1 MANDTG
7 KITGAINQAGV
18 NLTEAMRAEA
28 SNINSAISNN
38 ANTIANK
45 VNPSLNA
52 IKDGVVL
59 NEDIAAAE
67 DLIVEE
73 LNGLGSFLKEKVA
86 GIMNIMNQVYQIQA
100 DPEGNADIVEA
111 VNAISEGD
119 EEERKNNAIIDTG
132 DINVSTSTVSDLKGA
147 KSQVGVFGTGF
158 AMLGNMFT
166 VGLADIVKNLQPLQQ
181 IQMSTN
187 NQVTMAEAIARE
199 KAQPKED
206 DSGKAK
212 GNFRSFLQ
220 GLVGPLESVATGIMM
235 LSISFIAL
243 SLVPLNA
250 QAALMFATL
259 CGSLVVVFWSLNK
272 ISKQYQDAGLNQALD
287 DKDKKQ
293 PGNIFGILES
303 FAKMVFLMAV
313 TYTLM
318 SFVSSILLSNWPS
331 LLVGI
336 VLTMGIMVGSI
347 FAMKALAQI
356 ALPEVD
362 PQKGGALPMLVNSV
376 AKLVLLVVTTALV
389 CELLWPIIL
398 PGLGKA
404 LLIFLLVAGM
414 TVGIIALTAKIKEAD
429 PELVNAISKLMMQ
442 ITIMVGAVA
451 ILTIILGLIPEPI
464 LIQGMIRIGLIMAM
478 VNVTLWSVIKAAE
491 HLAEVDEKKIKDL
504 TDLMTV
510 ITVMVTI
517 ISVLV
522 VILGYIPIENLIQ
535 GMIMVTLIAMLPKI
549 MIALFKDIQQDQVM
563 QALKGVALASLIVV
577 ALAGLAWLVTALIQ
591 DPVKTIIACTAVLVM
606 AVAVAAIGFAAMAL
620 ASMANVLLKL
630 VPIGPAQAPVFV
642 AALLG
647 LALVM
652 PLVIVIAATGILV
665 TKMILLSGASPEQVL
680 QAALAT
686 LALAAAFALVAI
698 TAILLASL
706 AIPLFFAIGLALF
719 ALGSIVS
726 FMKGVAVVMQA
737 MSELPPLD
745 VSPIAE
751 TAEQIVKLLA
761 AVVLLVPPMIT
772 LAGFAV
778 VLLVT
783 TFFAKLALLTTF
795 SFIASISLGMFTLN
809 YTLQALNF
817 EAVSE
822 SIGNTMND
830 LVGIIANMSQAS
842 AAIAKYKSMGFFA
855 YLNVMADI
863 SRFRSIIKGV
873 SSIGSNNENMD
884 GLNSL
889 ATSLEK
895 LANTSDG
902 LSQVARALKEVAAAT
917 KELNE
922 VGDINI
928 KHSVSNIA
936 KTTEDVTQIKTPE
949 APKEKKDD
957 GNSKV
962 VEGLLREMVQ
972 ALGELRSSF
981 AGSMD
986 GLNTTMTNIKLNL
999 DGIKAS
1005 TALR

>member
-45 VNPSLNA
+45 VNPNLNA

-73 LNGLGSFLKEKVA
+73 LNGLGDFLKEKVA

-132 DINVSTSTVSDLKGA
+132 DINVNTSTVGDLKGA

-181 IQMSTN
+181 IQMATN
-187 NQVTMAEAIARE
+187 NQVTMAEAIAKE

-235 LSISFIAL
+235 LAVSFVAL

-250 QAALMFATL
+250 QAALTFAAL

-303 FAKMVFLMAV
+303 FAKMVFLMAL

-318 SFVSSILLSNWPS
+318 SFVSSTLLSNWPS

-362 PQKGGALPMLVNSV
+362 PQKGGALPTLVNSV

-398 PGLGKA
+398 PGLDKA
-404 LLIFLLVAGM
+404 LLIFLLVSGM

-442 ITIMVGAVA
+442 ITVMVGTVA
-451 ILTIILGLIPEPI
+451 ILTIILGLLPESI
-464 LIQGMIRIGLIMAM
+464 LIQGMIGMGLIMVM

-491 HLAEVDEKKIKDL
+491 HLAEVDEKKIKEL
-504 TDLMTV
+504 TNLMTT
-510 ITVMVTI
+510 ITVMVAV

-522 VILGYIPIENLIQ
+522 IILGYIPLENLIQ
-535 GMIMVTLIAMLPKI
+535 GMIMVTLIAMLSKI

-606 AVAVAAIGFAAMAL
+606 AVAVAAIGFAAMEL
-620 ASMANVLLKL
+620 AVMANILMVATPL
-630 VPIGPAQAPVFV
+630 GPVFA

-647 LALVM
+647 VALAVPIVVSLAL
-652 PLVIVIAATGILV
+652 AGILI
-665 TKMILLSGASPEQVL
+665 TKMMIGMGTPPEQVL

-686 LALAAAFALVAI
+686 LALAAAFALVAT

-706 AIPLFFAIGLALF
+706 AIPLFFAGGLALF
-719 ALGSIVS
+719 ALSSIVA
-726 FMKGVAVVMQA
+726 FMKGVSVVMQV
-737 MSELPPLD
+737 MSTIPPLD
-745 VSPIAE
+745 VSPITE
-751 TAEQIVKLLA
+751 TADQLVNLVA
-761 AVVLLVPPMIT
+761 ATVLLVPPMVE

-830 LVGIIANMSQAS
+830 LVGIIANMNQAS
-842 AAIAKYKSMGFFA
+842 GTIAKYKSMGFFA
-855 YLNVMADI
+855 YLRVMADI
-863 SRFRSIIKGV
+863 GRFRSIIKGI

-895 LANTSDG
+895 LASTSDG

-936 KTTEDVTQIKTPE
+936 KTTEDVTQIKAPE

-981 AGSMD
+981 AGSME
-986 GLNTTMTNIKLNL
+986 GLNTTMIDIKRNL
-999 DGIKAS
+999 EGIKAS
-1005 TALR
+1005 TELR

>member
-28 SNINSAISNN
+28 SKTNSAISNN

-132 DINVSTSTVSDLKGA
+132 DINVSTSTVGDLKGA

-166 VGLADIVKNLQPLQQ
+166 MGLADIVKNLQPLQQ

-206 DSGKAK
+206 DSDKAK

-235 LSISFIAL
+235 LAISFVAL

-250 QAALMFATL
+250 QAALTFAAL

-293 PGNIFGILES
+293 PGNILGILES

-336 VLTMGIMVGSI
+336 VLTMGIMVSSI

-362 PQKGGALPMLVNSV
+362 PQKGGALPTLINSV
-376 AKLVLLVVTTALV
+376 AKLVLLVVGTALV

-398 PGLGKA
+398 PGLDKA

-442 ITIMVGAVA
+442 ITIMVGVVS

-464 LIQGMIRIGLIMAM
+464 LNQGMFRMGLIMVM
-478 VNVTLWSVIKAAE
+478 VNITLWSVIKAAE
-491 HLAEVDEKKIKDL
+491 HLAEVDEKKIKEL
-504 TDLMTV
+504 TNLMTV
-510 ITVMVTI
+510 ITVMVAV

-522 VILGYIPIENLIQ
+522 IILGYIPLENLIQ
-535 GMIMVTLIAMLPKI
+535 GMIMVTLVAMLPKI
-549 MIALFKDIQQDQVM
+549 MIELFKDIQQDQVM

-606 AVAVAAIGFAAMAL
+606 AVAVAAIGFAAMEL
-620 ASMANVLLKL
+620 AVMANILMSATTF
-630 VPIGPAQAPVFV
+630 GPVFA

-647 LALVM
+647 LALAI
-652 PLVIVIAATGILV
+652 PIVVLLAFTGILI
-665 TKMILLSGASPEQVL
+665 TKMMLGMDTPPEQVL

-686 LALAAAFALVAI
+686 LALTAAFAVI
-698 TAILLASL
+698 SVTAVMLAGL
-706 AIPLFFAIGLALF
+706 AIPLAFAVGLALF
-719 ALGSIVS
+719 ALVSIVT
-726 FMKGVAVVMQA
+726 FIKGVSVVMQV
-737 MSELPPLD
+737 MSVIPPLD
-745 VSPIAE
+745 VSPITEAANQLVNLV
-751 TAEQIVKLLA
+751 TATA
-761 AVVLLVPPMIT
+761 LLVPSMVT

-778 VLLVT
+778 VLLVAT
-783 TFFAKLALLTTF
+783 SFASVALLTTF
-795 SFIASISLGMFTLN
+795 SFIAGISLGMFTLN
-809 YTLQALNF
+809 HTLQVLNF

-830 LVGIIANMSQAS
+830 LVGIIANMNQAS
-842 AAIAKYKSMGFFA
+842 ATIANYKSMGLLA

-863 SRFRSIIKGV
+863 SRFRSIIKGI
-873 SSIGSNNENMD
+873 SSIGSNTENMD

-895 LANTSDG
+895 LASTSDG

-962 VEGLLREMVQ
+962 VESLLREMVQ

-981 AGSMD
+981 AGSME
-986 GLNTTMTNIKLNL
+986 GLNTTMIDIKRNIE
-999 DGIKAS
+999 GIKAS
-1005 TALR
+1005 TELR

>member
-73 LNGLGSFLKEKVA
+73 LNGLGDFLKEKVA

-132 DINVSTSTVSDLKGA
+132 DINVSTSTVGDLKGA

-166 VGLADIVKNLQPLQQ
+166 VGLADIIKNLHPLQQ
-181 IQMSTN
+181 IQMATN
-187 NQVTMAEAIARE
+187 NQVTMAEAIAKER
-199 KAQPKED
+199 AQPKED
-206 DSGKAK
+206 DSDKAK

-235 LSISFIAL
+235 LAISFVAL

-250 QAALMFATL
+250 QAALTFATL

-303 FAKMVFLMAV
+303 FAKMVFLMAL

-336 VLTMGIMVGSI
+336 VLTMGIIVGSI

-362 PQKGGALPMLVNSV
+362 PQKGGALPELVNSI
-376 AKLVLLVVTTALV
+376 AKLVLLVVTTAIV

-398 PGLGKA
+398 PGISKA

-442 ITIMVGAVA
+442 ITIMVGVVS
-451 ILTIILGLIPEPI
+451 ILTIILGLMPEPI
-464 LIQGMIRIGLIMAM
+464 LIQGMIGIGLVMAI
-478 VNVTLWSVIKAAE
+478 VNITLWSVIKAAQK
-491 HLAEVDEKKIKDL
+491 LAEIDENKIKDL
-504 TDLMTV
+504 TNLMSV
-510 ITVMVTI
+510 ITVMVTVTSI
-517 ISVLV
+517 LV
-522 VILGYIPIENLIQ
+522 MILGYIPIENIIQ
-535 GMIMVTLIAMLPKI
+535 GIVSVTLIALLPRV
-549 MIALFKDIQQDQVM
+549 MIQMFKDIPQDEVG
-563 QALKGVALASLIVV
+563 QALVGVLAASLIVV
-577 ALAGLAWLVTALIQ
+577 AVAGLAWLITNMMPDPTSTITAI
-591 DPVKTIIACTAVLVM
+591 TAVLTM
-606 AVAVAAIGFAAMAL
+606 AIAMYAIGQAASAL
-620 ASMANVLLKL
+620 ATMANVLLTP
-630 VPIGPAQAPVFV
+630 VPPFNFPIFAT
-642 AALLG
+642 ALLG

-652 PLVIVIAATGILV
+652 PLVIAIAATGILV

-680 QAALAT
+680 VSAMAT
-686 LALAAAFALVAI
+686 LVLAAAFSMIATTAL
-698 TAILLASL
+698 LLAAV
-706 AIPLFFAIGLALF
+706 AIPLSFAIGLTLF

-772 LAGFAV
+772 LAGFAI

-783 TFFAKLALLTTF
+783 TFLAKMALLTTF
-795 SFIASISLGMFTLN
+795 SFIAGISLGMFTLN
-809 YTLQALNF
+809 YTLQTLNF

-830 LVGIIANMSQAS
+830 LVGIIANMSKAS
-842 AAIAKYKSMGFFA
+842 DTIAKYKSMGFFA
-855 YLNVMADI
+855 YLRVMADI
-863 SRFRSIIKGV
+863 GRFRSIIKGI

-895 LANTSDG
+895 LASTSDG

-936 KTTEDVTQIKTPE
+936 KTTEDVTQIKTSE

-986 GLNTTMTNIKLNL
+986 GLNTTMVNIKLDL
-999 DGIKAS
+999 DSIKAS

>member
-18 NLTEAMRAEA
+18 NLTEAMRTEA

-132 DINVSTSTVSDLKGA
+132 DINVSTSTVGDLKGA

-166 VGLADIVKNLQPLQQ
+166 MGLADIVKNLQPLQQ

-206 DSGKAK
+206 DSDKAK

-235 LSISFIAL
+235 LAISFVAL

-250 QAALMFATL
+250 QAALTFAAL

-336 VLTMGIMVGSI
+336 VLTMGIMVSSI

-362 PQKGGALPMLVNSV
+362 PQKGGALPTLINSV
-376 AKLVLLVVTTALV
+376 AKLVLLVVGTALV

-398 PGLGKA
+398 PGLDKA

-442 ITIMVGAVA
+442 ITIMVGVVA

-464 LIQGMIRIGLIMAM
+464 LIQSMIGMGLIMVM

-491 HLAEVDEKKIKDL
+491 HLAEVDEKKIKEL
-504 TDLMTV
+504 TNLMTV
-510 ITVMVTI
+510 ITVMVAV

-522 VILGYIPIENLIQ
+522 IILGYIPLENLIQ

-606 AVAVAAIGFAAMAL
+606 SVAVAAIGFAAMEL
-620 ASMANVLLKL
+620 AVMANILMSATAF
-630 VPIGPAQAPVFV
+630 GPVFT

-647 LALVM
+647 IALAVPIVVSLAL
-652 PLVIVIAATGILV
+652 TGILI
-665 TKMILLSGASPEQVL
+665 TKMMIGMGTPPEQVL

-686 LALAAAFALVAI
+686 LALAAAFAVI
-698 TAILLASL
+698 SVTAVMLAGL
-706 AIPLFFAIGLALF
+706 AIPLAFAVGLALF
-719 ALGSIVS
+719 ALVSIVT
-726 FMKGVAVVMQA
+726 FIKGVSVVMQV
-737 MSELPPLD
+737 MSVVPPLD
-745 VSPIAE
+745 VSPITEAANQLVNLV
-751 TAEQIVKLLA
+751 TATA
-761 AVVLLVPPMIT
+761 LLVPSMVT

-778 VLLVT
+778 VLLVAT
-783 TFFAKLALLTTF
+783 SFASVALLTTF
-795 SFIASISLGMFTLN
+795 SFIAGISLGMFTLN
-809 YTLQALNF
+809 HTLQVLNF

-830 LVGIIANMSQAS
+830 LVGIIANMNQAS
-842 AAIAKYKSMGFFA
+842 DTIANYKSMGFVA
-855 YLNVMADI
+855 YLRVMADI
-863 SRFRSIIKGV
+863 GRFRSIIKGI
-873 SSIGSNNENMD
+873 SSIGSNTENMD

-902 LSQVARALKEVAAAT
+902 LSQVARALREVAAAT

-936 KTTEDVTQIKTPE
+936 KTTEDVTQIKAPE

-962 VEGLLREMVQ
+962 VESLLREMVQ

-981 AGSMD
+981 AGSME
-986 GLNTTMTNIKLNL
+986 GLNTTMIDIKRNIE
-999 DGIKAS
+999 GIKAS
-1005 TALR
+1005 TELR

>member
-38 ANTIANK
+38 ANTIANR

-132 DINVSTSTVSDLKGA
+132 DINVNTSTVGDLKGA

-187 NQVTMAEAIARE
+187 NQVTMAEAIAKER
-199 KAQPKED
+199 AQPKED
-206 DSGKAK
+206 DSDKAK

-220 GLVGPLESVATGIMM
+220 DLVGPLESVATGIMM
-235 LSISFIAL
+235 LAISFVAL

-250 QAALMFATL
+250 QAALTFAAL

-293 PGNIFGILES
+293 PGNIFGILEN

-318 SFVSSILLSNWPS
+318 SFVSSVFLSNWPS
-331 LLVGI
+331 LLVGL
-336 VLTMGIMVGSI
+336 VLTMGIMVSSI

-362 PQKGGALPMLVNSV
+362 PQKGGALPTLINSI
-376 AKLVLLVVTTALV
+376 AKLVLLVVTTVVV
-389 CELLWPIIL
+389 CELLWPIIF
-398 PGLGKA
+398 PGIGKA

-414 TVGIIALTAKIKEAD
+414 TVSIIALTAKIKEAD

-442 ITIMVGAVA
+442 ITIMVGVVS

-464 LIQGMIRIGLIMAM
+464 LNQGMFRMGLIMVM

-491 HLAEVDEKKIKDL
+491 HLAEVDEKKIKEL
-504 TDLMTV
+504 TNLMTI
-510 ITVMVTI
+510 ITVMVAV

-522 VILGYIPIENLIQ
+522 VILGHIPIENIIQ
-535 GMIMVTLIAMLPKI
+535 GIVSVTLIALLPRV
-549 MIALFKDIQQDQVM
+549 MIQMFKDIPQDEVA
-563 QALKGVALASLIVV
+563 QALVGVLAASLIVV
-577 ALAGLAWLVTALIQ
+577 AVAGLAWLITNMMPDPTSTITAI
-591 DPVKTIIACTAVLVM
+591 TAVLTM
-606 AVAVAAIGFAAMAL
+606 AIAMYAIGQAASAL
-620 ASMANVLLKL
+620 ATMANVLLTL
-630 VPIGPAQAPVFV
+630 VPPFGLPIFAT
-642 AALLG
+642 ALLG

-652 PLVIVIAATGILV
+652 PLVIAIAATGILV
-665 TKMILLSGASPEQVL
+665 TQMILSSGASPEQVL
-680 QAALAT
+680 VSAMAT
-686 LALAAAFALVAI
+686 LVLAAAFSMIATTAL
-698 TAILLASL
+698 LLAAV

-719 ALGSIVS
+719 TLGSIVS
-726 FMKGVAVVMQA
+726 FMKGVAVVIQA

-772 LAGFAV
+772 LAGFAM
-778 VLLVT
+778 VLSVT

-795 SFIASISLGMFTLN
+795 SFIAGISLGMFTLN

-817 EAVSE
+817 ESVSE

-830 LVGIIANMSQAS
+830 LVGIIANMNQTS
-842 AAIAKYKSMGFFA
+842 AAIANYKSMGLLA

-962 VEGLLREMVQ
+962 IESLLREMVQ
-972 ALGELRSSF
+972 ALGELRGSF
-981 AGSMD
+981 AGSME
-986 GLNTTMTNIKLNL
+986 GLNTTMIDIKRNL
-999 DGIKAS
+999 EGIKAS
-1005 TALR
+1005 TELR

>member
-18 NLTEAMRAEA
+18 NLTEAMRTEA

-132 DINVSTSTVSDLKGA
+132 DINVSTSTVGDLKGA

-166 VGLADIVKNLQPLQQ
+166 MGLADIVKNLQPLQQ

-206 DSGKAK
+206 DSDKAK

-235 LSISFIAL
+235 LAISFVAL

-250 QAALMFATL
+250 QAALTFAAL

-336 VLTMGIMVGSI
+336 VLTMGIMVSSI

-362 PQKGGALPMLVNSV
+362 PQKGGALPTLINSV
-376 AKLVLLVVTTALV
+376 AKLVLLVVGTALV

-398 PGLGKA
+398 PGLDKA

-442 ITIMVGAVA
+442 ITIMVGVVS

-464 LIQGMIRIGLIMAM
+464 LNQGMFRMGLIMVM
-478 VNVTLWSVIKAAE
+478 VNITLWSVIKAAE
-491 HLAEVDEKKIKDL
+491 HLAEVDEKKIKEL
-504 TDLMTV
+504 TNLMTV
-510 ITVMVTI
+510 ITVMVAV

-522 VILGYIPIENLIQ
+522 IILGYIPLENLIQ
-535 GMIMVTLIAMLPKI
+535 GMIMVTLVAMLPKI
-549 MIALFKDIQQDQVM
+549 MIELFKDIQQDQVM

-606 AVAVAAIGFAAMAL
+606 AVAVAAIGFAAMEL
-620 ASMANVLLKL
+620 AVMANILMSATTF
-630 VPIGPAQAPVFV
+630 GPVFA

-647 LALVM
+647 LALAI
-652 PLVIVIAATGILV
+652 PIVVLLAFTGILI
-665 TKMILLSGASPEQVL
+665 TKMMLGMDTPPEQVL

-686 LALAAAFALVAI
+686 LALTAAFAVI
-698 TAILLASL
+698 SVTAVMLAGL
-706 AIPLFFAIGLALF
+706 AIPLAFAVGLALF
-719 ALGSIVS
+719 ALVSIVT
-726 FMKGVAVVMQA
+726 FIKGVSVVMQV
-737 MSELPPLD
+737 MSVIPPLD
-745 VSPIAE
+745 VSPITEAANQLVNLV
-751 TAEQIVKLLA
+751 TATA
-761 AVVLLVPPMIT
+761 LLVPPMVT

-778 VLLVT
+778 VLLVAT
-783 TFFAKLALLTTF
+783 SFAKVALLTTF

-830 LVGIIANMSQAS
+830 LVGIIANMNQAS
-842 AAIAKYKSMGFFA
+842 ATIANYKSMGLLA

-863 SRFRSIIKGV
+863 SRFRSIIKGI
-873 SSIGSNNENMD
+873 SSIGSNTENMD

-895 LANTSDG
+895 LASTSDG

-962 VEGLLREMVQ
+962 VESLLREMVQ

-981 AGSMD
+981 AGSME
-986 GLNTTMTNIKLNL
+986 GLNTTMIDIKRNIE
-999 DGIKAS
+999 GIKAS
-1005 TALR
+1005 TELR

>member
-132 DINVSTSTVSDLKGA
+132 DINVSTSTVGDLKGA

-181 IQMSTN
+181 IQMATN
-187 NQVTMAEAIARE
+187 NQVTMAEAIAKE

-235 LSISFIAL
+235 LAVSFVAL

-250 QAALMFATL
+250 QAALTFAAL

-293 PGNIFGILES
+293 PGNILGILES
-303 FAKMVFLMAV
+303 FAKMVFLMAL

-336 VLTMGIMVGSI
+336 VLTMGVMVSSI

-362 PQKGGALPMLVNSV
+362 PQKGGALPTLVNSV
-376 AKLVLLVVTTALV
+376 AKLVLLVVVTALV

-398 PGLGKA
+398 PGIGKS

-414 TVGIIALTAKIKEAD
+414 TVGIIALTAKIKEVD

-442 ITIMVGAVA
+442 ITIMVGTVAV
-451 ILTIILGLIPEPI
+451 LTIILGLLPESI
-464 LIQGMIRIGLIMAM
+464 LIQGMIGMGLIIAM
-478 VNVTLWSVIKAAE
+478 VNLTLWNVIQTSQK
-491 HLAEVDEKKIKDL
+491 LAEIDEKKIKDL
-504 TDLMTV
+504 TNLMIV
-510 ITVMVTI
+510 ITAMVTVTSI
-517 ISVLV
+517 LV
-522 VILGYIPIENLIQ
+522 MILGYIPIENIIQ
-535 GMIMVTLIAMLPKI
+535 GIVSVTLIALLPRV
-549 MIALFKDIQQDQVM
+549 MIQMFKDIPQDEVA
-563 QALKGVALASLIVV
+563 QALTGVLAASLIVV
-577 ALAGLAWLVTALIQ
+577 AVAGLAWLITNMMP
-591 DPVKTIIACTAVLVM
+591 DPTSTIVAITAVLTM
-606 AVAVAAIGFAAMAL
+606 AIAMYAIGQAAGAL
-620 ASMANVLLKL
+620 ATMANVLLTQ
-630 VPIGPAQAPVFV
+630 VPPFGLPIYAT
-642 AALLG
+642 ALLG

-652 PLVIVIAATGILV
+652 PLVITIAATGILV
-665 TKMILLSGASPEQVL
+665 TQMILLSGASPEQVL
-680 QAALAT
+680 VSAMAT
-686 LALAAAFALVAI
+686 LVLAAAFSMIATTAL
-698 TAILLASL
+698 LLAAV
-706 AIPLFFAIGLALF
+706 AIPLSFAIGLALF

-783 TFFAKLALLTTF
+783 TFFARLALLTTF
-795 SFIASISLGMFTLN
+795 SFIAGISLGMFTLN

-962 VEGLLREMVQ
+962 IESLLREMVQ
-972 ALGELRSSF
+972 SLGELRSSF
-981 AGSMD
+981 AGSME
-986 GLNTTMTNIKLNL
+986 GLNTTMANIKLDL
-999 DGIKAS
+999 DSIKAS

>member
-73 LNGLGSFLKEKVA
+73 LNGLGDFLKEKVA

-132 DINVSTSTVSDLKGA
+132 DINVSTSTVGDLKGA

-166 VGLADIVKNLQPLQQ
+166 MGLADIVKNLQPLQQ

-187 NQVTMAEAIARE
+187 NQVTMAEAIAKER
-199 KAQPKED
+199 AQPKED

-235 LSISFIAL
+235 LSISFVAL

-250 QAALMFATL
+250 QAALTFAAL

-293 PGNIFGILES
+293 PGNILGILEN
-303 FAKMVFLMAV
+303 FAKMVFLMAL

-318 SFVSSILLSNWPS
+318 SFVSSMLLSNWPS

-336 VLTMGIMVGSI
+336 VLTMGIMVSSI

-362 PQKGGALPMLVNSV
+362 PQKGGALPTLINSV
-376 AKLVLLVVTTALV
+376 AKLVLLVVGTALV

-398 PGLGKA
+398 PGLDKA

-442 ITIMVGAVA
+442 ITIMVGVVA
-451 ILTIILGLIPEPI
+451 ILTTILGLIPEPI
-464 LIQGMIRIGLIMAM
+464 LTQGMIGMVLIMAM

-491 HLAEVDEKKIKDL
+491 HLAEVDEKKIKEL
-504 TDLMTV
+504 TNLMTV
-510 ITVMVTI
+510 ITVMVAV

-522 VILGYIPIENLIQ
+522 IILGYIPLGNLIQ
-535 GMIMVTLIAMLPKI
+535 GMIMVTLIAMLSKI

-606 AVAVAAIGFAAMAL
+606 AVAVAAIGFAAMEL
-620 ASMANVLLKL
+620 AVMANILMSATTF
-630 VPIGPAQAPVFV
+630 GPVFA

-647 LALVM
+647 IALAVPIVVSLAL
-652 PLVIVIAATGILV
+652 AGILI
-665 TKMILLSGASPEQVL
+665 TKMMIGMGTPPEQVL
-680 QAALAT
+680 QAAMAT
-686 LALAAAFALVAI
+686 LVLAAAFAAI
-698 TAILLASL
+698 ATTAILLATV
-706 AIPLFFAIGLALF
+706 AIPLFFAVGLALF
-719 ALGSIVS
+719 ALSSIVA
-726 FMKGVAVVMQA
+726 FMKGVSVVMQV
-737 MSELPPLD
+737 MSTIPPLD

-751 TAEQIVKLLA
+751 TANQLVNLVA
-761 AVVLLVPPMIT
+761 ATVLLVPPMVE

-830 LVGIIANMSQAS
+830 LVGIIANMNQAS
-842 AAIAKYKSMGFFA
+842 ATIANYKSMGFFA
-855 YLNVMADI
+855 YLRVMADI
-863 SRFRSIIKGV
+863 GRFRSIIKGI
-873 SSIGSNNENMD
+873 SSIGSNTENMD

-902 LSQVARALKEVAAAT
+902 LSQVARALREVAAAT

-936 KTTEDVTQIKTPE
+936 KTTEDVTQIKAPE

-981 AGSMD
+981 AGSME
-986 GLNTTMTNIKLNL
+986 GLNTTMVDIKRDL

>member
-119 EEERKNNAIIDTG
+119 EEERKNNAIIDNG
-132 DINVSTSTVSDLKGA
+132 DINVSTSTVGDLKGA

-166 VGLADIVKNLQPLQQ
+166 VGLADIIKNLQPLQQ

-187 NQVTMAEAIARE
+187 NQVTMAEAIAKER
-199 KAQPKED
+199 AQPKED

-250 QAALMFATL
+250 QAALTFAAL

-293 PGNIFGILES
+293 PGNILGILES
-303 FAKMVFLMAV
+303 FAKMVFLMAL

-336 VLTMGIMVGSI
+336 VLTMGIIVGSI

-362 PQKGGALPMLVNSV
+362 PQKGGALPELINSI
-376 AKLVLLVVTTALV
+376 AKLVLLVVTTAIV

-398 PGLGKA
+398 PGISKA

-442 ITIMVGAVA
+442 ITIMVGVVS
-451 ILTIILGLIPEPI
+451 ILTIILGLMPEPI
-464 LIQGMIRIGLIMAM
+464 LIQGMIGIGLVMAM
-478 VNVTLWSVIKAAE
+478 VNITLWSVIKAAE

-504 TDLMTV
+504 TNLMIV
-510 ITVMVTI
+510 ITAMVTVTSI
-517 ISVLV
+517 LV
-522 VILGYIPIENLIQ
+522 MILGYIPIENIIQ
-535 GMIMVTLIAMLPKI
+535 GIVSVTLIALLPRV
-549 MIALFKDIQQDQVM
+549 MIQMFKDIPQDEVA
-563 QALKGVALASLIVV
+563 QALVGVLAASLIIV
-577 ALAGLAWLVTALIQ
+577 AVAGLAWLITNMMP
-591 DPVKTIIACTAVLVM
+591 DPISTIVAITAVLTM
-606 AVAVAAIGFAAMAL
+606 AIAMYAIGQAATAL
-620 ASMANVLLKL
+620 ATMASVLMTAT
-630 VPIGPAQAPVFV
+630 PFGPVFL

-652 PLVIVIAATGILV
+652 PLVIAITATGILV
-665 TKMILLSGASPEQVL
+665 TQMILLSGASPEQVL
-680 QAALAT
+680 VSAMAT
-686 LALAAAFALVAI
+686 LVLAAAFAAI
-698 TAILLASL
+698 ATTALLLAAV
-706 AIPLFFAIGLALF
+706 AIPLSFAIGLALF

-761 AVVLLVPPMIT
+761 AVVLLVPPMVV
-772 LAGFAV
+772 LAGFAM

-783 TFFAKLALLTTF
+783 TFFARLALLTTF
-795 SFIASISLGMFTLN
+795 SFIAGISLGMFALN
-809 YTLQALNF
+809 YTLQVLNF

-863 SRFRSIIKGV
+863 SRFRNIIKGI

-962 VEGLLREMVQ
+962 IESLLREMVQ
-972 ALGELRSSF
+972 SLGELRSSF

-986 GLNTTMTNIKLNL
+986 GLNTTMANIKLDL
-999 DGIKAS
+999 DSIKAS

>member
-18 NLTEAMRAEA
+18 NLTEAMRTEA

-73 LNGLGSFLKEKVA
+73 LNGLGDFLKEKVA

-119 EEERKNNAIIDTG
+119 EEERKNSAIIDTG
-132 DINVSTSTVSDLKGA
+132 DINVSTSTVGDLKGA

-181 IQMSTN
+181 IQMATN
-187 NQVTMAEAIARE
+187 NQVTMAEAIAKER
-199 KAQPKED
+199 AQPKED

-235 LSISFIAL
+235 LAVSFVAL

-303 FAKMVFLMAV
+303 FAKMVFLMAL

-336 VLTMGIMVGSI
+336 VLTMGIMVSSI

-362 PQKGGALPMLVNSV
+362 PQKGGALPTLINSI
-376 AKLVLLVVTTALV
+376 AKLVLLVVTTAIV

-398 PGLGKA
+398 PGLNKA
-404 LLIFLLVAGM
+404 LSIFLLVAGM

-442 ITIMVGAVA
+442 ITIMVGVVS
-451 ILTIILGLIPEPI
+451 ILTIILGLMPEPI
-464 LIQGMIRIGLIMAM
+464 LIQGMVRIGLVMAM
-478 VNVTLWSVIKAAE
+478 VNITLWSVIKAAE
-491 HLAEVDEKKIKDL
+491 HLAEVDEKKIEDL
-504 TDLMTV
+504 TNLMIV
-510 ITVMVTI
+510 ITVMVAVV
-517 ISVLV
+517 SVLV
-522 VILGYIPIENLIQ
+522 IVLGSMPIENIIQ
-535 GMIMVTLIAMLPKI
+535 GIVSVTLIALLPRV
-549 MIALFKDIQQDQVM
+549 MIQMFKSIPPDEVTQALF
-563 QALKGVALASLIVV
+563 GVLAASLIVV
-577 ALAGLAWLVTALIQ
+577 AVAGLAWLITNMMPDPTSTITAI
-591 DPVKTIIACTAVLVM
+591 TAVLTM
-606 AVAVAAIGFAAMAL
+606 AIAMYAIGQAASAL
-620 ASMANVLLKL
+620 AAMANVLMTAT
-630 VPIGPAQAPVFV
+630 PFGSVFA

-665 TKMILLSGASPEQVL
+665 TKMILASEATPEQVL
-680 QAALAT
+680 VSAMAT
-686 LALAAAFALVAI
+686 LVLAAAFSMIATTAL
-698 TAILLASL
+698 LLAAV
-706 AIPLFFAIGLALF
+706 AIPLYFAIGLALF

-761 AVVLLVPPMIT
+761 AVVLLVPPMVT

-783 TFFAKLALLTTF
+783 TSFASVALLTTF
-795 SFIASISLGMFTLN
+795 SFIAGISLSMFALN
-809 YTLQALNF
+809 YTLQVLNF

-830 LVGIIANMSQAS
+830 LVGILANMNQAS
-842 AAIAKYKSMGFFA
+842 AAIANYKSMGLFA

-895 LANTSDG
+895 LASTSDG

-962 VEGLLREMVQ
+962 IESLLREMVQ
-972 ALGELRSSF
+972 SLGELRSSF

-986 GLNTTMTNIKLNL
+986 GLNTTMVNIKLDL
-999 DGIKAS
+999 DSIKAS

>member
-132 DINVSTSTVSDLKGA
+132 DINVSTSTVGDLKGA

-235 LSISFIAL
+235 LAVSFVAL

-250 QAALMFATL
+250 QAALTFAAL

-293 PGNIFGILES
+293 PGNILGILES
-303 FAKMVFLMAV
+303 FAKMVFLMAL

-336 VLTMGIMVGSI
+336 VLTMGVMVGSI

-362 PQKGGALPMLVNSV
+362 PQKGGALPELINSI
-376 AKLVLLVVTTALV
+376 AKLVLLVVTTAIV

-398 PGLGKA
+398 PGISKA

-442 ITIMVGAVA
+442 ITIMVGVVS

-464 LIQGMIRIGLIMAM
+464 LIQGMIRMGLIMIM

-510 ITVMVTI
+510 ITVMVTVTSI
-517 ISVLV
+517 LV
-522 VILGYIPIENLIQ
+522 MILGYIPIENIIQ
-535 GMIMVTLIAMLPKI
+535 GIVSVTLIALLPRV
-549 MIALFKDIQQDQVM
+549 MIQMFKDIPQDEVA
-563 QALKGVALASLIVV
+563 QALVGVLAASLIVV
-577 ALAGLAWLVTALIQ
+577 AVAGLAWLITNMMP
-591 DPVKTIIACTAVLVM
+591 DPTSTIVAITAVLTM
-606 AVAVAAIGFAAMAL
+606 AIAMYAIGQAASAL
-620 ASMANVLLKL
+620 ATMANVLLTQ
-630 VPIGPAQAPVFV
+630 VPPFGLPIYAT
-642 AALLG
+642 ALLG

-652 PLVIVIAATGILV
+652 PLVIVITATGILV
-665 TKMILLSGASPEQVL
+665 TQMILSSGASPEQVL
-680 QAALAT
+680 VSAMAT
-686 LALAAAFALVAI
+686 LALAAAFSMIATTAL
-698 TAILLASL
+698 LLAAV
-706 AIPLFFAIGLALF
+706 AIPLSLAIGLALF
-719 ALGSIVS
+719 ALSSIVS

-745 VSPIAE
+745 VSPIAK

-783 TFFAKLALLTTF
+783 TFLAKMALLTTF
-795 SFIASISLGMFTLN
+795 SFIAGISLGMFTLN

-817 EAVSE
+817 ESVSE

-830 LVGIIANMSQAS
+830 LVGIIANMSKAS

-863 SRFRSIIKGV
+863 SRFRSIIKGI
-873 SSIGSNNENMD
+873 SSIGSNTENMD

-895 LANTSDG
+895 LASTSDG

-962 VEGLLREMVQ
+962 IESLLREMVQ
-972 ALGELRSSF
+972 SLGELRSSF

-986 GLNTTMTNIKLNL
+986 GLNTTMANIKLDL
-999 DGIKAS
+999 DSIKAS

>member
-100 DPEGNADIVEA
+100 DPEGNAGIVEA

-132 DINVSTSTVSDLKGA
+132 DINVSTSTVGDLKGA

-166 VGLADIVKNLQPLQQ
+166 MGLADIVKNLQPLQQ

-187 NQVTMAEAIARE
+187 NQVTIAEAIAKE

-206 DSGKAK
+206 DSDKAK

-220 GLVGPLESVATGIMM
+220 GLVGPLESVATGLMM

-250 QAALMFATL
+250 QAALAFAAL

-293 PGNIFGILES
+293 PGNILGILES
-303 FAKMVFLMAV
+303 FAKMVFLMAL

-336 VLTMGIMVGSI
+336 VLTMGIIVGSI

-362 PQKGGALPMLVNSV
+362 PQKGGALPELINSI
-376 AKLVLLVVTTALV
+376 AKLVLLVVTTAIV

-398 PGLGKA
+398 PGISKA

-442 ITIMVGAVA
+442 ITIMVGVVS
-451 ILTIILGLIPEPI
+451 ILTIILGLMPEPI
-464 LIQGMIRIGLIMAM
+464 LIQGMVGMVLIMAM
-478 VNVTLWSVIKAAE
+478 VNITLWSVIKAAE

-510 ITVMVTI
+510 ITVMVTV

-522 VILGYIPIENLIQ
+522 VILGYIPIGNLIQ

-591 DPVKTIIACTAVLVM
+591 DPVKIIIACTDVLVM
-606 AVAVAAIGFAAMAL
+606 AVAVAAIGFAAMEL
-620 ASMANVLLKL
+620 AVMSNILMAATTF
-630 VPIGPAQAPVFV
+630 GPVFV

-647 LALVM
+647 LALAI
-652 PLVIVIAATGILV
+652 PIVVLLAFTGILI
-665 TKMILLSGASPEQVL
+665 TKMMLGMKTPPEQVL
-680 QAALAT
+680 QAALVT
-686 LALAAAFALVAI
+686 LALAAAFAMISV
-698 TAILLASL
+698 TAVMLAGL
-706 AIPLFFAIGLALF
+706 AIPLAFAKSLALF
-719 ALGSIVS
+719 ALVSIVA
-726 FMKGVAVVMQA
+726 FIKGVSVVMQV
-737 MSELPPLD
+737 MSEMPPLD
-745 VSPIAE
+745 VSPITEAANQLVNLV
-751 TAEQIVKLLA
+751 TATA
-761 AVVLLVPPMIT
+761 LLVPPMVT

-778 VLLVT
+778 VLLVAT
-783 TFFAKLALLTTF
+783 SFARVALLTTF
-795 SFIASISLGMFTLN
+795 SFIAGISLGMFALN
-809 YTLQALNF
+809 YTLQVFNF

-830 LVGIIANMSQAS
+830 LVGIIANMNQAS
-842 AAIAKYKSMGFFA
+842 AAIAEYKSMGLLA

-936 KTTEDVTQIKTPE
+936 KTTEDVTQIKAPE
-949 APKEKKDD
+949 VPKEKKDD

-981 AGSMD
+981 AGSME
-986 GLNTTMTNIKLNL
+986 GLNTTMVDIKRDL

-1005 TALR
+1005 TELR

>member
-45 VNPSLNA
+45 VNPNLNA

-73 LNGLGSFLKEKVA
+73 LNGLGDFLKEKVA
-86 GIMNIMNQVYQIQA
+86 GIMNIMNQIYQIQA

-132 DINVSTSTVSDLKGA
+132 DINVNTSTVGDLKGA

-181 IQMSTN
+181 IQMATN
-187 NQVTMAEAIARE
+187 NQVTMAEAIAKE

-212 GNFRSFLQ
+212 SNFRSFLQ

-235 LSISFIAL
+235 LAVSFVAL

-250 QAALMFATL
+250 QAALTFAAL

-303 FAKMVFLMAV
+303 FAKMVFLMAL

-318 SFVSSILLSNWPS
+318 SFVSSTLLSNWPS

-347 FAMKALAQI
+347 YAMKALAQI

-362 PQKGGALPMLVNSV
+362 PQKGGALPTLINSV
-376 AKLVLLVVTTALV
+376 AKLVLLVVTTAIV

-398 PGLGKA
+398 PGLDKA
-404 LLIFLLVAGM
+404 LLIFLLVSGM

-442 ITIMVGAVA
+442 ITVMVGTVA
-451 ILTIILGLIPEPI
+451 ILTIILGLLPESI
-464 LIQGMIRIGLIMAM
+464 LIQGMIGMGLIMVM

-491 HLAEVDEKKIKDL
+491 HLAEVDEKKIKEL
-504 TDLMTV
+504 TNLMTT
-510 ITVMVTI
+510 ITVMVAV

-522 VILGYIPIENLIQ
+522 IILGYIPLENLIQ
-535 GMIMVTLIAMLPKI
+535 GMIMVTLIAMLSKI

-606 AVAVAAIGFAAMAL
+606 AVAVAAIGFAAMEL
-620 ASMANVLLKL
+620 AVMANILMVATSF
-630 VPIGPAQAPVFV
+630 GPVFA

-647 LALVM
+647 VALAVPIVVSLAL
-652 PLVIVIAATGILV
+652 AGILI
-665 TKMILLSGASPEQVL
+665 TKMMIGMGTPPEQVL

-686 LALAAAFALVAI
+686 LALAAAFALIAT
-698 TAILLASL
+698 TAILLATV
-706 AIPLFFAIGLALF
+706 AIPLSFAVGLALF

-726 FMKGVAVVMQA
+726 FMKGVSVVMQV
-737 MSELPPLD
+737 MSTIPPLD

-751 TAEQIVKLLA
+751 TADQLVNLVSA
-761 AVVLLVPPMIT
+761 TVLLVPPIVE

-830 LVGIIANMSQAS
+830 LVGIIANMNKAS
-842 AAIAKYKSMGFFA
+842 DTIAKYKSMGFFA
-855 YLNVMADI
+855 YLRVMADI
-863 SRFRSIIKGV
+863 GRFRSIIKGI
-873 SSIGSNNENMD
+873 SSIGSNTENMD

-902 LSQVARALKEVAAAT
+902 LSQVARALREVATAT
-917 KELNE
+917 KELND

-936 KTTEDVTQIKTPE
+936 KTTEDVTQIKAPE

-981 AGSMD
+981 AGSME
-986 GLNTTMTNIKLNL
+986 GLNTTMVDIKRNIE
-999 DGIKAS
+999 GIKAS
-1005 TALR
+1005 TELR

>member
-45 VNPSLNA
+45 VNPNLNA

-73 LNGLGSFLKEKVA
+73 LNGLGDFLKEKVA
-86 GIMNIMNQVYQIQA
+86 GIMNIMNQIYQIQA

-132 DINVSTSTVSDLKGA
+132 DINVNTSTVGDLKGA

-181 IQMSTN
+181 IQMATN
-187 NQVTMAEAIARE
+187 NQVTMAEAIAKE

-235 LSISFIAL
+235 LAISFVAL

-250 QAALMFATL
+250 QAALTFAAL

-303 FAKMVFLMAV
+303 FAKMVFLMAL

-318 SFVSSILLSNWPS
+318 SFVSSTLLSNWPS
-331 LLVGI
+331 LLVGL

-362 PQKGGALPMLVNSV
+362 PQKGGALPTLVNSV
-376 AKLVLLVVTTALV
+376 AKLVLLVVTTAIV

-398 PGLGKA
+398 PGLDKA
-404 LLIFLLVAGM
+404 LLIFLLVSGM

-442 ITIMVGAVA
+442 ITIMVGVVA

-464 LIQGMIRIGLIMAM
+464 LIQGMVGMGLIMVM

-491 HLAEVDEKKIKDL
+491 HLAEVDEKKIKEL
-504 TDLMTV
+504 TNLMTT
-510 ITVMVTI
+510 ITVMVAV

-522 VILGYIPIENLIQ
+522 IILGYIPLENLIQ
-535 GMIMVTLIAMLPKI
+535 GMIMVTLIAMLSKI

-591 DPVKTIIACTAVLVM
+591 DPIKTIIACTAVLVM
-606 AVAVAAIGFAAMAL
+606 AVAVAAIGFAAMEL
-620 ASMANVLLKL
+620 AVMANILMVATSF
-630 VPIGPAQAPVFV
+630 GPVFA

-647 LALVM
+647 VALAVPIVVSLAL
-652 PLVIVIAATGILV
+652 AGILI
-665 TKMILLSGASPEQVL
+665 TKMMIGMGTPPEQVL

-686 LALAAAFALVAI
+686 LALAAAFALVAT

-706 AIPLFFAIGLALF
+706 AIPLFFAVGLALF
-719 ALGSIVS
+719 ALGSIVA
-726 FMKGVAVVMQA
+726 FMKGVSVVMQV
-737 MSELPPLD
+737 MSTIPPLD

-751 TAEQIVKLLA
+751 TVDQLVNLVA
-761 AVVLLVPPMIT
+761 ATVLLVPPMVE

-830 LVGIIANMSQAS
+830 LVGIIANMNQAS
-842 AAIAKYKSMGFFA
+842 GAIAKYKSMGFFA
-855 YLNVMADI
+855 YLRVMADI
-863 SRFRSIIKGV
+863 GRFRSIIKGI

-895 LANTSDG
+895 LASTSDG

-936 KTTEDVTQIKTPE
+936 KTTEDVTQIKAPE

-981 AGSMD
+981 AGSME
-986 GLNTTMTNIKLNL
+986 GLNTTMIDIKRNL
-999 DGIKAS
+999 EGIKAS
-1005 TALR
+1005 TELR

>member
-132 DINVSTSTVSDLKGA
+132 DINVSTSTVGDLKGA

-166 VGLADIVKNLQPLQQ
+166 VGLADIIKNLQPLQQ

-187 NQVTMAEAIARE
+187 SQVTMAEAIAKER
-199 KAQPKED
+199 AQPKED

-235 LSISFIAL
+235 LAVSFVAL

-250 QAALMFATL
+250 QAALTFAAL

-293 PGNIFGILES
+293 PGNILGILES
-303 FAKMVFLMAV
+303 FAKMVFLMAL

-336 VLTMGIMVGSI
+336 VLTMGIIVGSI

-362 PQKGGALPMLVNSV
+362 PQKGGALPELINSI
-376 AKLVLLVVTTALV
+376 AKLVLLVVTTAIV

-398 PGLGKA
+398 PGISKA

-442 ITIMVGAVA
+442 ITIMVGVVS
-451 ILTIILGLIPEPI
+451 ILTIILGLMPEPI
-464 LIQGMIRIGLIMAM
+464 LIQGMIGIGLVMAM
-478 VNVTLWSVIKAAE
+478 VNITLWSVIKAAE

-510 ITVMVTI
+510 ITVMVTVTSI
-517 ISVLV
+517 LV
-522 VILGYIPIENLIQ
+522 MILGYIPIENIIQ
-535 GMIMVTLIAMLPKI
+535 GIVSVTLIALLPRV
-549 MIALFKDIQQDQVM
+549 MIQMFKDIPQDEVA
-563 QALKGVALASLIVV
+563 QALVGVLAASLIIV
-577 ALAGLAWLVTALIQ
+577 AVAGLAWLITNMMP
-591 DPVKTIIACTAVLVM
+591 DPTSTIVAITAVLTM
-606 AVAVAAIGFAAMAL
+606 AIAMYAIGQAATAL
-620 ASMANVLLKL
+620 ATMASVLMTAT
-630 VPIGPAQAPVFV
+630 PFGPVFL

-652 PLVIVIAATGILV
+652 PLVIAIAATGILV
-665 TKMILLSGASPEQVL
+665 TQMILLSGASPEQVL
-680 QAALAT
+680 VSAMAT
-686 LALAAAFALVAI
+686 LVLAAAFAAI
-698 TAILLASL
+698 ATTALLLAAV
-706 AIPLFFAIGLALF
+706 AIPLSFAIGLALF

-761 AVVLLVPPMIT
+761 AVVLLVPPMVV
-772 LAGFAV
+772 LAGFAM

-783 TFFAKLALLTTF
+783 TFFASLALLTTF
-795 SFIASISLGMFTLN
+795 SFIAGISLGMFALN

-830 LVGIIANMSQAS
+830 LVGIITNMSQAS

-855 YLNVMADI
+855 YLRVMADI
-863 SRFRSIIKGV
+863 SRFRSIIKGI
-873 SSIGSNNENMD
+873 SSIGSNTENMD

-962 VEGLLREMVQ
+962 IESLLREMVQ
-972 ALGELRSSF
+972 SLGELRSSF

-986 GLNTTMTNIKLNL
+986 GLNTTMTDIKLNL
-999 DGIKAS
+999 DGIRAS

>member
-18 NLTEAMRAEA
+18 NLTEAIRAEA

-38 ANTIANK
+38 ANTIANR

-132 DINVSTSTVSDLKGA
+132 DINVNTSTVGDLKGA

-166 VGLADIVKNLQPLQQ
+166 MGLADIVKNLQPLQQ

-187 NQVTMAEAIARE
+187 NQVTMAEAIAKER
-199 KAQPKED
+199 AQPKED
-206 DSGKAK
+206 DSDKAK

-220 GLVGPLESVATGIMM
+220 DLVGPLESVATGIMM
-235 LSISFIAL
+235 LAISFVAL

-250 QAALMFATL
+250 QAALTFAAL

-293 PGNIFGILES
+293 PGNIFGILEN

-318 SFVSSILLSNWPS
+318 SFVSSVFLSNWPS
-331 LLVGI
+331 LLVGL

-362 PQKGGALPMLVNSV
+362 PQKGGALPTLINSI
-376 AKLVLLVVTTALV
+376 AKLVLLVVTTAVV
-389 CELLWPIIL
+389 CELLWPIIF
-398 PGLGKA
+398 PGIGKA

-414 TVGIIALTAKIKEAD
+414 TVSIIALTAKIKEAD
-429 PELVNAISKLMMQ
+429 PELVNAISKLMTQ
-442 ITIMVGAVA
+442 ITIMVGVVS

-464 LIQGMIRIGLIMAM
+464 LTQGMIGMVLVMAM
-478 VNVTLWSVIKAAE
+478 VNITLWSVIKAAE

-504 TDLMTV
+504 TNLMTV
-510 ITVMVTI
+510 ITVMVTV

-522 VILGYIPIENLIQ
+522 VILGYIPIGNLIQ

-606 AVAVAAIGFAAMAL
+606 AVAVAAIGFAAMEL
-620 ASMANVLLKL
+620 AVMANILMSATTF
-630 VPIGPAQAPVFV
+630 GPVFA

-647 LALVM
+647 IVLAV
-652 PLVIVIAATGILV
+652 PIVVSLAGAGILI
-665 TKMILLSGASPEQVL
+665 TKWMIGKGTPPEQVL

-686 LALAAAFALVAI
+686 LALAAAFAVI
-698 TAILLASL
+698 SVTAVMLAGL
-706 AIPLFFAIGLALF
+706 AIPLAFAVGLALF
-719 ALGSIVS
+719 ALVSIVT
-726 FMKGVAVVMQA
+726 FIKGVSVVMQVMSA
-737 MSELPPLD
+737 MPPLD
-745 VSPIAE
+745 VSPITEAANQLVNLV
-751 TAEQIVKLLA
+751 TATA
-761 AVVLLVPPMIT
+761 LLVPPMVT

-778 VLLVT
+778 VLLVAT
-783 TFFAKLALLTTF
+783 SFARLAMLTTF
-795 SFIASISLGMFTLN
+795 SFIAGISLGMFALN
-809 YTLQALNF
+809 YTLQVLNF

-822 SIGNTMND
+822 GIGNTMND

-842 AAIAKYKSMGFFA
+842 ATIANYKSMGLLA

-895 LANTSDG
+895 LASTSDG

-962 VEGLLREMVQ
+962 IESLLREMVQ
-972 ALGELRSSF
+972 SLGELRSSF

-999 DGIKAS
+999 DSIRAS

>member
-45 VNPSLNA
+45 VNPNLNA

-73 LNGLGSFLKEKVA
+73 LNGLGDFLKEKVA
-86 GIMNIMNQVYQIQA
+86 GIMNIMNQIYQIQA

-111 VNAISEGD
+111 VNDISEGD

-132 DINVSTSTVSDLKGA
+132 DINVNTSTVGDLKGA

-181 IQMSTN
+181 IQMATN
-187 NQVTMAEAIARE
+187 NQVTMAEAIAKE

-235 LSISFIAL
+235 LAISFVAL

-250 QAALMFATL
+250 QAALTFAAL

-303 FAKMVFLMAV
+303 FAKMVFLMAL

-318 SFVSSILLSNWPS
+318 SFVSSTLLSNWPS
-331 LLVGI
+331 LLVGL

-362 PQKGGALPMLVNSV
+362 PQKGGALPTLVNSV
-376 AKLVLLVVTTALV
+376 AKLVLLVVTTAIV

-398 PGLGKA
+398 PGLDKA
-404 LLIFLLVAGM
+404 LLIFLLVSGM

-442 ITIMVGAVA
+442 ITIMVGVVA

-464 LIQGMIRIGLIMAM
+464 LIQGMVGMGLIMVM

-491 HLAEVDEKKIKDL
+491 HLAEVDEKKIKEL
-504 TDLMTV
+504 TNLMTT
-510 ITVMVTI
+510 ITVMVAV

-522 VILGYIPIENLIQ
+522 IILGYIPLENLIQ
-535 GMIMVTLIAMLPKI
+535 GMIMVTLIAMLSKI

-563 QALKGVALASLIVV
+563 QALEGVALASLIVV

-606 AVAVAAIGFAAMAL
+606 AVAVAAIGFAAMEL
-620 ASMANVLLKL
+620 AVMANILMVAT
-630 VPIGPAQAPVFV
+630 PSGPVFA

-647 LALVM
+647 IALAV
-652 PLVIVIAATGILV
+652 PIVVSLAYVAGILI
-665 TKMILLSGASPEQVL
+665 TKMMRRLETSPEQVL

-686 LALAAAFALVAI
+686 LALAAAFALVAT
-698 TAILLASL
+698 TAMLLASL
-706 AIPLFFAIGLALF
+706 AIPLFFAVGLALF
-719 ALGSIVS
+719 ALGSIVK
-726 FMKGVAVVMQA
+726 FIKGVSVVMQV
-737 MSELPPLD
+737 MSVIPPLD
-745 VSPIAE
+745 VSPITEAANQLVNLV
-751 TAEQIVKLLA
+751 TATA
-761 AVVLLVPPMIT
+761 LLVPPMVE

-863 SRFRSIIKGV
+863 SRFRSIIKGI

-902 LSQVARALKEVAAAT
+902 LSQVARALREVAAAT
-917 KELNE
+917 KELND

-936 KTTEDVTQIKTPE
+936 KTTEDVTQIKAPE

-981 AGSMD
+981 AGSME
-986 GLNTTMTNIKLNL
+986 GLNTTMIDIKRNL
-999 DGIKAS
+999 EGIKAS
-1005 TALR
+1005 TELR

>member
-18 NLTEAMRAEA
+18 NLTEAIRAEA
-28 SNINSAISNN
+28 SKTNSAISNN
-38 ANTIANK
+38 ANTIANR

-73 LNGLGSFLKEKVA
+73 LNGLGDFLKEKVA

-132 DINVSTSTVSDLKGA
+132 DINVNTSTVGDLKGA

-166 VGLADIVKNLQPLQQ
+166 MGLADIVKNLQPLQQ

-187 NQVTMAEAIARE
+187 NQVTMAEAIAKER
-199 KAQPKED
+199 AQPKED
-206 DSGKAK
+206 DSDKAK

-220 GLVGPLESVATGIMM
+220 DLVGPLESVATGIMM
-235 LSISFIAL
+235 LAISFVAL

-250 QAALMFATL
+250 QAALTFAAL

-318 SFVSSILLSNWPS
+318 SFVSSVLLSNWPS
-331 LLVGI
+331 LLVGL

-362 PQKGGALPMLVNSV
+362 PQKGGALPTLINSV
-376 AKLVLLVVTTALV
+376 AKLVLLVVGTALV

-398 PGLGKA
+398 PGLDKA

-442 ITIMVGAVA
+442 ITIMVGTVA
-451 ILTIILGLIPEPI
+451 ILTIILSLIPEPI
-464 LIQGMIRIGLIMAM
+464 LIQSMIGMGLIMVM

-491 HLAEVDEKKIKDL
+491 HLAEVDEKKIKEL
-504 TDLMTV
+504 TNLMTI
-510 ITVMVTI
+510 ITVMVAV

-522 VILGYIPIENLIQ
+522 VILGYIPIGNLIQ

-563 QALKGVALASLIVV
+563 QALKGVALVSLIVV

-606 AVAVAAIGFAAMAL
+606 AVAVATIGFAAMEL
-620 ASMANVLLKL
+620 AVMANILMSATTF
-630 VPIGPAQAPVFV
+630 GPVFA

-647 LALVM
+647 IALAV
-652 PLVIVIAATGILV
+652 PIVVLLAFAGILI
-665 TKMILLSGASPEQVL
+665 TKMMLGMRTPPEQVL

-686 LALAAAFALVAI
+686 LALATAFAVI
-698 TAILLASL
+698 SVTAVMLAGL
-706 AIPLFFAIGLALF
+706 AIPLTFAVGLALF
-719 ALGSIVS
+719 ALVSIVT
-726 FMKGVAVVMQA
+726 FIKGVSVVMQV
-737 MSELPPLD
+737 MSVMHPLD
-745 VSPIAE
+745 VSPITEAANQLVNLV
-751 TAEQIVKLLA
+751 TATA
-761 AVVLLVPPMIT
+761 LLVPPMVA

-778 VLLVT
+778 VLLVAT
-783 TFFAKLALLTTF
+783 SFANVALLTTF
-795 SFIASISLGMFTLN
+795 SFIAGISLGMFALN
-809 YTLQALNF
+809 YTLQVLNF

-830 LVGIIANMSQAS
+830 LVGIIANMNQAS
-842 AAIAKYKSMGFFA
+842 ATIANYKSMGLLA

-962 VEGLLREMVQ
+962 IESLLREMVQ
-972 ALGELRSSF
+972 ALGELRGSF
-981 AGSMD
+981 AGSME
-986 GLNTTMTNIKLNL
+986 GLNTTMIDIKRNL
-999 DGIKAS
+999 EGIKAS
-1005 TALR
+1005 TELR

>member
-73 LNGLGSFLKEKVA
+73 LNGLGDFLKEKVA

-132 DINVSTSTVSDLKGA
+132 DINVSTSTVGDLKGA

-166 VGLADIVKNLQPLQQ
+166 VGLADIIKNLHPLQQ
-181 IQMSTN
+181 IQMATN
-187 NQVTMAEAIARE
+187 NQVTMAEAIAKER
-199 KAQPKED
+199 AQPKED
-206 DSGKAK
+206 DSDKAK

-235 LSISFIAL
+235 LAISFVAL

-250 QAALMFATL
+250 QAALTFATL

-303 FAKMVFLMAV
+303 FAKMVFLMAL

-336 VLTMGIMVGSI
+336 VLTMGIIVGSI

-362 PQKGGALPMLVNSV
+362 PQKGGALPELVNSI
-376 AKLVLLVVTTALV
+376 AKLVLLVVTTAIV

-398 PGLGKA
+398 PGISKA

-442 ITIMVGAVA
+442 ITIMVGVVS
-451 ILTIILGLIPEPI
+451 ILTIILGLMPEPI
-464 LIQGMIRIGLIMAM
+464 LIQGMIGIGLVMVM
-478 VNVTLWSVIKAAE
+478 VNITLWSVIKAAQK
-491 HLAEVDEKKIKDL
+491 LAEIDENKIKDL
-504 TDLMTV
+504 TNLMSV
-510 ITVMVTI
+510 ITVMVAVTSI
-517 ISVLV
+517 LV
-522 VILGYIPIENLIQ
+522 MILGYIPIENIIQ
-535 GMIMVTLIAMLPKI
+535 GIVSVTLIALLPRV
-549 MIALFKDIQQDQVM
+549 MIQMFKDIPQDEVG
-563 QALKGVALASLIVV
+563 QALVGVLAASLIVV
-577 ALAGLAWLVTALIQ
+577 AVAGLAWLITNMMPDPTSTITAI
-591 DPVKTIIACTAVLVM
+591 TAVLTM
-606 AVAVAAIGFAAMAL
+606 AIAMYAIGQAASAL
-620 ASMANVLLKL
+620 ATMANVLLTT
-630 VPIGPAQAPVFV
+630 VPPFNFPIFAT
-642 AALLG
+642 ALLG

-652 PLVIVIAATGILV
+652 PLVIAIAATGILV

-680 QAALAT
+680 VSAMAT
-686 LALAAAFALVAI
+686 LVLAAAFSMIATTAL
-698 TAILLASL
+698 LLAAV
-706 AIPLFFAIGLALF
+706 AIPLSFAIGLALF

-772 LAGFAV
+772 LAGFAI

-783 TFFAKLALLTTF
+783 TFLAKMALLTTF
-795 SFIASISLGMFTLN
+795 SFIAGISLGMFTLN
-809 YTLQALNF
+809 YTLQTLNF

-830 LVGIIANMSQAS
+830 LVGIIANMSKAS
-842 AAIAKYKSMGFFA
+842 DTIAKYKSMGFFA
-855 YLNVMADI
+855 YLRVMADI
-863 SRFRSIIKGV
+863 GRFRSIIKGI

-895 LANTSDG
+895 LASTSDG

-986 GLNTTMTNIKLNL
+986 GLNTTMVNIKLDL
-999 DGIKAS
+999 DSIKAS

>member
-111 VNAISEGD
+111 INVISEGD
-119 EEERKNNAIIDTG
+119 EEERKNSAIIDTG
-132 DINVSTSTVSDLKGA
+132 DINVSTSTVGDLKGA

-181 IQMSTN
+181 IQMATN
-187 NQVTMAEAIARE
+187 NQVTMSEAIAKE

-235 LSISFIAL
+235 LAVSFVAL

-250 QAALMFATL
+250 QAALTFAAL

-303 FAKMVFLMAV
+303 FAKMVFLMAL

-318 SFVSSILLSNWPS
+318 SFVSSMLLSNWPS
-331 LLVGI
+331 LLVGL
-336 VLTMGIMVGSI
+336 VLTIGIMVGSI

-404 LLIFLLVAGM
+404 LLIFLLVSGM

-442 ITIMVGAVA
+442 ITIMVGTVA
-451 ILTIILGLIPEPI
+451 ILTIILGLLPESI
-464 LIQGMIRIGLIMAM
+464 LIQGMVGMGLIIAM
-478 VNVTLWSVIKAAE
+478 VNLTLWNVIQTSQK
-491 HLAEVDEKKIKDL
+491 LAEIDEKKIKDL
-504 TDLMTV
+504 TNLMIV
-510 ITVMVTI
+510 ITAMVTVTSI
-517 ISVLV
+517 LV
-522 VILGYIPIENLIQ
+522 MILGYIPIENIIQ
-535 GMIMVTLIAMLPKI
+535 GIVSVTLIALLPRV
-549 MIALFKDIQQDQVM
+549 MIQMFKDIPQDEVA
-563 QALKGVALASLIVV
+563 QALVGVLAASLIVV
-577 ALAGLAWLVTALIQ
+577 AVAGLAWLITNMMPDPTSTITAI
-591 DPVKTIIACTAVLVM
+591 TAVLTM
-606 AVAVAAIGFAAMAL
+606 AIAMYAIG
-620 ASMANVLLKL
+620 
-630 VPIGPAQAPVFV
+630 
-642 AALLG
+642 
-647 LALVM
+647 
-652 PLVIVIAATGILV
+652 
-665 TKMILLSGASPEQVL
+665 
-680 QAALAT
+680 QAASEEI
-686 LALAAAFALVAI
+686 VAH
-698 TAILLASL
+698 
-706 AIPLFFAIGLALF
+706 
-719 ALGSIVS
+719 
-726 FMKGVAVVMQA
+726 
-737 MSELPPLD
+737 
-745 VSPIAE
+745 
-751 TAEQIVKLLA
+751 
-761 AVVLLVPPMIT
+761 
-772 LAGFAV
+772 LAG
-778 VLLVT
+778 
-783 TFFAKLALLTTF
+783 
-795 SFIASISLGMFTLN
+795 G
-809 YTLQALNF
+809 
-817 EAVSE
+817 
-822 SIGNTMND
+822 
-830 LVGIIANMSQAS
+830 
-842 AAIAKYKSMGFFA
+842 
-855 YLNVMADI
+855 
-863 SRFRSIIKGV
+863 
-873 SSIGSNNENMD
+873 
-884 GLNSL
+884 
-889 ATSLEK
+889 
-895 LANTSDG
+895 
-902 LSQVARALKEVAAAT
+902 
-917 KELNE
+917 
-922 VGDINI
+922 
-928 KHSVSNIA
+928 
-936 KTTEDVTQIKTPE
+936 
-949 APKEKKDD
+949 
-957 GNSKV
+957 
-962 VEGLLREMVQ
+962 
-972 ALGELRSSF
+972 
-981 AGSMD
+981 
-986 GLNTTMTNIKLNL
+986 
-999 DGIKAS
+999 
-1005 TALR
+1005 

>member
-132 DINVSTSTVSDLKGA
+132 DINVNTSTVGDLKGA

-181 IQMSTN
+181 IQMATN
-187 NQVTMAEAIARE
+187 NQVTMAEAIAKE

-235 LSISFIAL
+235 LAISFVAL

-250 QAALMFATL
+250 QAALTFAAL

-303 FAKMVFLMAV
+303 FAKMVFLMAL

-318 SFVSSILLSNWPS
+318 SFVSSTLLSNWPS
-331 LLVGI
+331 LLVGL

-362 PQKGGALPMLVNSV
+362 PQKGGALPTLVNSV
-376 AKLVLLVVTTALV
+376 AKLVLLVVTTAIV

-398 PGLGKA
+398 PGLDKA
-404 LLIFLLVAGM
+404 LLIFLLVSGM

-442 ITIMVGAVA
+442 ITIMVGVVA

-464 LIQGMIRIGLIMAM
+464 LIQGMVGMGLIMVM

-491 HLAEVDEKKIKDL
+491 HLAEVDEKKIKEL
-504 TDLMTV
+504 TNLMTT
-510 ITVMVTI
+510 ITVMVAV
-517 ISVLV
+517 ISALV
-522 VILGYIPIENLIQ
+522 IILGYIPLENLIQ
-535 GMIMVTLIAMLPKI
+535 GMIMVTLIAMLSKI

-606 AVAVAAIGFAAMAL
+606 AVAVAAIGFAAIEL
-620 ASMANVLLKL
+620 AVMANILMAATTF
-630 VPIGPAQAPVFV
+630 GPVFV

-647 LALVM
+647 LVLAVPIVVAL
-652 PLVIVIAATGILV
+652 AYTGILI
-665 TKMILLSGASPEQVL
+665 TKKMIGKGTPPEQVL

-686 LALAAAFALVAI
+686 LALAAALALIAT
-698 TAILLASL
+698 TAMLLASL
-706 AIPLFFAIGLALF
+706 AIPLFFAVGLALF
-719 ALGSIVS
+719 ALGSIVA
-726 FMKGVAVVMQA
+726 FMKDVSVVMQV
-737 MSELPPLD
+737 MSTMPPLD

-751 TAEQIVKLLA
+751 TADQLVNLVA
-761 AVVLLVPPMIT
+761 ATVLLVPPMVE

-809 YTLQALNF
+809 YTLRALNF

-830 LVGIIANMSQAS
+830 LVGIIANMNQAS
-842 AAIAKYKSMGFFA
+842 TVIAKYKSMGFFA

-863 SRFRSIIKGV
+863 SRFRNIIKGI

-895 LANTSDG
+895 LASTSDG

-936 KTTEDVTQIKTPE
+936 KTTEDVTQIKAPE

-981 AGSMD
+981 AGSME
-986 GLNTTMTNIKLNL
+986 GLNTTMIDIKRNIE
-999 DGIKAS
+999 GIKAS
-1005 TALR
+1005 TELR

>member
-18 NLTEAMRAEA
+18 NLTEAIRAEA

-38 ANTIANK
+38 ANTIANR

-132 DINVSTSTVSDLKGA
+132 DINVNTSTVGDLKGA

-166 VGLADIVKNLQPLQQ
+166 MGLADIVKNLQPLQQ

-187 NQVTMAEAIARE
+187 NQVTMAEAIAKER
-199 KAQPKED
+199 AQPKED
-206 DSGKAK
+206 DSDKAK

-220 GLVGPLESVATGIMM
+220 DLVGPLESVATGIMM
-235 LSISFIAL
+235 LAISFVAL

-250 QAALMFATL
+250 QAALTFAAL

-293 PGNIFGILES
+293 PGNIFGILEN

-318 SFVSSILLSNWPS
+318 SFVSSVLLSNWPS
-331 LLVGI
+331 LLVGL

-362 PQKGGALPMLVNSV
+362 PQKGGALPTLINSI
-376 AKLVLLVVTTALV
+376 AKLVLLVVTTAVV

-398 PGLGKA
+398 PGIGKA

-414 TVGIIALTAKIKEAD
+414 TVSIIALTAKIKEAD

-442 ITIMVGAVA
+442 ITIMVGVVS
-451 ILTIILGLIPEPI
+451 ILTIILGLMPEPI
-464 LIQGMIRIGLIMAM
+464 LIQGMVGMVLIMAM
-478 VNVTLWSVIKAAE
+478 VNITLWSVIKAAE
-491 HLAEVDEKKIKDL
+491 HLAEVDEKKIKEL
-504 TDLMTV
+504 TNLMTI
-510 ITVMVTI
+510 ITVMVTV

-522 VILGYIPIENLIQ
+522 VILGYIPIENIIQ
-535 GMIMVTLIAMLPKI
+535 GIVSVTLIALLPRV
-549 MIALFKDIQQDQVM
+549 MIQMFKDIPQDEVA
-563 QALKGVALASLIVV
+563 QALVGVLAASLIVV
-577 ALAGLAWLVTALIQ
+577 AVAGLAWLITNMMPDPTSTITAI
-591 DPVKTIIACTAVLVM
+591 TAVLTM
-606 AVAVAAIGFAAMAL
+606 AIAMYAIGQAASAL
-620 ASMANVLLKL
+620 ATMANVLLTL
-630 VPIGPAQAPVFV
+630 VPPFGLPIFET
-642 AALLG
+642 ALLG

-652 PLVIVIAATGILV
+652 PLVIAIAATGILV
-665 TKMILLSGASPEQVL
+665 TQMILSSGASPEQVL
-680 QAALAT
+680 VSAMAT
-686 LALAAAFALVAI
+686 LVLAAAFSMIATTAL
-698 TAILLASL
+698 LLAAV

-761 AVVLLVPPMIT
+761 AVVLLVPPTVT

-778 VLLVT
+778 VLLVAT
-783 TFFAKLALLTTF
+783 SFAKLALLTTF
-795 SFIASISLGMFTLN
+795 SFIAGISLGMFTLN
-809 YTLQALNF
+809 YALQALNF

-830 LVGIIANMSQAS
+830 LVGIIANMNQAS
-842 AAIAKYKSMGFFA
+842 AAIANYKSMGLLA

-962 VEGLLREMVQ
+962 IESLLREMVQ
-972 ALGELRSSF
+972 ALGELRGSF
-981 AGSMD
+981 AGSME
-986 GLNTTMTNIKLNL
+986 GLNTTMIDIKRNL
-999 DGIKAS
+999 EGIKAS
-1005 TALR
+1005 TELR

>member
-28 SNINSAISNN
+28 SKTNSAISNN

-45 VNPSLNA
+45 VNPSLTA
-52 IKDGVVL
+52 IKDGVAL

-73 LNGLGSFLKEKVA
+73 LNGLGDFLKDKVA
-86 GIMNIMNQVYQIQA
+86 GIMNLMNQVYQIQA
-100 DPEGNADIVEA
+100 DPNGNADIVEA

-119 EEERKNNAIIDTG
+119 EEERKNSSIIDTG
-132 DINVSTSTVSDLKGA
+132 DINVSTSSVGDLKGA
-147 KSQVGVFGTGF
+147 KSQVGVLGSGF
-158 AMLGNMFT
+158 AVLGNVLT
-166 VGLADIVKNLQPLQQ
+166 LGLADIIKNLQPLQQ
-181 IQMSTN
+181 IQVATT
-187 NQVTMAEAIARE
+187 NQVTMSEAIAKE

-206 DSGKAK
+206 DAGKAK

-235 LSISFIAL
+235 LAVSFVAL

-250 QAALMFATL
+250 QAALTFAGL
-259 CGSLVVVFWSLNK
+259 CGSLVVVFWALNK

-303 FAKMVFLMAV
+303 FAKMVFLMAL

-318 SFVSSILLSNWPS
+318 AFVSSMLLSNWPS
-331 LLVGI
+331 LLVGL

-362 PQKGGALPMLVNSV
+362 PQKGGALPMLINSV
-376 AKLVLLVVTTALV
+376 AKLVLLVVVTALV

-398 PGLGKA
+398 PGLGKS

-442 ITIMVGAVA
+442 ITIMVGVVA
-451 ILTIILGLIPEPI
+451 ILTIILGLIPQEV
-464 LIQGMIRIGLIMAM
+464 LIQGMIGMGLIMVM
-478 VNVTLWSVIKAAE
+478 INLTLWNVIQSAQK
-491 HLAEVDEKKIKDL
+491 LAEIDEKKIKDL
-504 TDLMTV
+504 TNLMIV
-510 ITVMVTI
+510 ITVMVAVTSI
-517 ISVLV
+517 LV
-522 VILGYIPIENLIQ
+522 IILGYMPLENIIQ
-535 GMIMVTLIAMLPKI
+535 GIIAVALIALLPRV
-549 MIALFKDIQQDQVM
+549 MIQLFKDIPQDEVA
-563 QALKGVALASLIVV
+563 QALVGVLAASLIVV
-577 ALAGLAWLVTALIQ
+577 AVAGLAWLITKMMP
-591 DPVKTIIACTAVLVM
+591 DPISTIIAITAVLIM
-606 AVAVAAIGFAAMAL
+606 AIALYAIGMAATAL
-620 ASMANVLLKL
+620 ATMTNVLMTAT
-630 VPIGPAQAPVFV
+630 PFGPVFL

-647 LALVM
+647 LALTV
-652 PLVIVIAATGILV
+652 PLVIAITLTGIIV
-665 TKMILLSGASPEQVL
+665 TKMILASGASPEQVL
-680 QAALAT
+680 VSAMAT
-686 LALAAAFALVAI
+686 LVLAGAFAVIAVTALLLAAV
-698 TAILLASL
+698 

-719 ALGSIVS
+719 ALASIVS

-745 VSPIAE
+745 VSPLVE
-751 TAEQIVKLLA
+751 TAGQIVKLA
-761 AVVLLVPPMIT
+761 AATVLLVPPMVV
-772 LAGFAV
+772 LAGFAL

-783 TFFAKLALLTTF
+783 TFFAKWAMFTTF
-795 SFIASISLGMFTLN
+795 SFIKDISLGMFVLN

-817 EAVSE
+817 EAVSA
-822 SIGNTMND
+822 SIGNTMNE
-830 LVGIIANMSQAS
+830 LVGIIANMNQAS

-855 YLNVMADI
+855 YLRVMADI
-863 SRFRSIIKGV
+863 GRFRSIVKGI
-873 SSIGSNNENMD
+873 SSIGSNTESMD

-936 KTTEDVTQIKTPE
+936 KTTEDVTQIKSPE

-986 GLNTTMTNIKLNL
+986 GLNTTMTDIKLNL

>member
-132 DINVSTSTVSDLKGA
+132 DINVNTSSVGDLKGA

-181 IQMSTN
+181 IQMATN
-187 NQVTMAEAIARE
+187 NQVTMAEAIAKER
-199 KAQPKED
+199 AQPKED

-220 GLVGPLESVATGIMM
+220 DLVGPLESVATGIMM
-235 LSISFIAL
+235 LAISFVAL

-250 QAALMFATL
+250 QAALTFAAL

-318 SFVSSILLSNWPS
+318 SFVSSVLLSNWPS

-336 VLTMGIMVGSI
+336 VLTMGIMVSSI
-347 FAMKALAQI
+347 FTMKALAQI

-362 PQKGGALPMLVNSV
+362 PQKGGALPTLVNSV
-376 AKLVLLVVTTALV
+376 AKLVLLVVTTAIV

-398 PGLGKA
+398 PGLDKA

-451 ILTIILGLIPEPI
+451 ILTIILGLLPESI
-464 LIQGMIRIGLIMAM
+464 LIQGMIGIGLIIAM
-478 VNVTLWSVIKAAE
+478 VNLTLWNVIQTSQK
-491 HLAEVDEKKIKDL
+491 LAEIDEKKIKDL
-504 TDLMTV
+504 TNLMIV
-510 ITVMVTI
+510 ITAMVTVTSI
-517 ISVLV
+517 LV
-522 VILGYIPIENLIQ
+522 MILGHIPIENIIQ
-535 GMIMVTLIAMLPKI
+535 GIVSVTLIALLPRV
-549 MIALFKDIQQDQVM
+549 MIQMFKDIPQDEVA
-563 QALKGVALASLIVV
+563 QALVGVLAASLIVV
-577 ALAGLAWLVTALIQ
+577 AVAGLAWLITNMMPDPTSTITAI
-591 DPVKTIIACTAVLVM
+591 TAVLTM
-606 AVAVAAIGFAAMAL
+606 AIAMYAIGQAASAL
-620 ASMANVLLKL
+620 ATMANVLLTL
-630 VPIGPAQAPVFV
+630 VPPFGLPIFAT
-642 AALLG
+642 ALLG

-652 PLVIVIAATGILV
+652 PLVIAIAATGILV
-665 TKMILLSGASPEQVL
+665 TQMILSSGASPEQVL
-680 QAALAT
+680 VSAMAT
-686 LALAAAFALVAI
+686 LVLAAAFSMIATTAL
-698 TAILLASL
+698 LLAAV

-783 TFFAKLALLTTF
+783 TFLAKMALLTTF
-795 SFIASISLGMFTLN
+795 SFIAGISLSMFTLN
-809 YTLQALNF
+809 YTLQTLNF

-830 LVGIIANMSQAS
+830 LVGIIANMNQAS
-842 AAIAKYKSMGFFA
+842 TTIANYKSMGFFA
-855 YLNVMADI
+855 YLRVMADI
-863 SRFRSIIKGV
+863 GRFRSIIKGI

-902 LSQVARALKEVAAAT
+902 LSQVARALREVAAAT

-936 KTTEDVTQIKTPE
+936 KTTEDVTQIKAPE

-962 VEGLLREMVQ
+962 IESLLREMVQ
-972 ALGELRSSF
+972 ALGELRGSF
-981 AGSMD
+981 AGSME
-986 GLNTTMTNIKLNL
+986 GLNTTMIDIKRNL
-999 DGIKAS
+999 EGIKAS
-1005 TALR
+1005 TELR

>member
-18 NLTEAMRAEA
+18 NLTEAIRAEA
-28 SNINSAISNN
+28 SKTNSAISNN
-38 ANTIANK
+38 ANTIANR

-73 LNGLGSFLKEKVA
+73 LNGLGDFLKEKVA

-132 DINVSTSTVSDLKGA
+132 DINVNTSTVGDLKGA

-166 VGLADIVKNLQPLQQ
+166 MGLADIVKNLQPLQQ

-187 NQVTMAEAIARE
+187 NQVTMAEAIAKER
-199 KAQPKED
+199 AQPKED
-206 DSGKAK
+206 DSDKAK

-220 GLVGPLESVATGIMM
+220 DLVGPLESVATGIMM
-235 LSISFIAL
+235 LAISFVAL

-250 QAALMFATL
+250 QAALTFAAL

-318 SFVSSILLSNWPS
+318 SFVSSVLLSNWPS
-331 LLVGI
+331 LLVGL

-362 PQKGGALPMLVNSV
+362 PQKGGALPTLINSI
-376 AKLVLLVVTTALV
+376 AKLVLLVVGTALV

-398 PGLGKA
+398 PGLDKA

-442 ITIMVGAVA
+442 ITIMVGVVS

-464 LIQGMIRIGLIMAM
+464 LTQGMIGMVLIMAM

-491 HLAEVDEKKIKDL
+491 HLAEVDEKKIKEL
-504 TDLMTV
+504 TNLMTT
-510 ITVMVTI
+510 ITVMVAV

-522 VILGYIPIENLIQ
+522 IILGYIPLENLIQ
-535 GMIMVTLIAMLPKI
+535 GMIMVTLIAMLSKI

-606 AVAVAAIGFAAMAL
+606 AVAVATIGFAAMEL
-620 ASMANVLLKL
+620 AVMANILNVSTPL
-630 VPIGPAQAPVFV
+630 GPVFA

-647 LALVM
+647 IALAV
-652 PLVIVIAATGILV
+652 PIVGFLAFAGILI
-665 TKMILLSGASPEQVL
+665 TKMMTGMDTPPEQVL

-686 LALAAAFALVAI
+686 LALAAAFALIAI
-698 TAILLASL
+698 TAILLATV
-706 AIPLFFAIGLALF
+706 ATPLSFAVSLALF
-719 ALGSIVS
+719 ALVSIVA
-726 FMKGVAVVMQA
+726 FMKGVSVVMQV
-737 MSELPPLD
+737 MSTMPPLD
-745 VSPIAE
+745 VSPITE
-751 TAEQIVKLLA
+751 TADQLVNLVA
-761 AVVLLVPPMIT
+761 ATVLLVPPMVE

-778 VLLVT
+778 VLLVAT
-783 TFFAKLALLTTF
+783 SFASVALLTTF
-795 SFIASISLGMFTLN
+795 SFIAGISLGMFTLN
-809 YTLQALNF
+809 HTLQVLNF

-830 LVGIIANMSQAS
+830 LVGIIANMNQAS
-842 AAIAKYKSMGFFA
+842 AAIANYKSMGLLA

-962 VEGLLREMVQ
+962 IESLLREMVQ
-972 ALGELRSSF
+972 ALGELRGSF
-981 AGSMD
+981 AGSME
-986 GLNTTMTNIKLNL
+986 GLNTTMIDIKRDL

>member
-18 NLTEAMRAEA
+18 NLTEVIRAES
-28 SNINSAISNN
+28 SNLNSAISNN
-38 ANTIANK
+38 ANTVANK

-111 VNAISEGD
+111 INTISEGD

-132 DINVSTSTVSDLKGA
+132 DINVSTSSVGDLKGA

-158 AMLGNMFT
+158 AMFGNILT
-166 VGLADIVKNLQPLQQ
+166 TGLADIIKNLQPLQQ
-181 IQMSTN
+181 IQVATT
-187 NQVTMAEAIARE
+187 NQVTMSEAIAKE

-212 GNFRSFLQ
+212 DNFRSFLQ

-235 LSISFIAL
+235 LAVSFVAL

-250 QAALMFATL
+250 QAALTFAAL

-318 SFVSSILLSNWPS
+318 SFVSSILLSSWPS

-398 PGLGKA
+398 PGIGKA

-442 ITIMVGAVA
+442 ITIMVGVVS

-464 LIQGMIRIGLIMAM
+464 LIQGMIGMGLIMVM

-491 HLAEVDEKKIKDL
+491 HLAEIDEKKIKDL
-504 TDLMTV
+504 TNLMIV
-510 ITVMVTI
+510 ITVMVTVISILI
-517 ISVLV
+517 I
-522 VILGYIPIENLIQ
+522 ILGYIPLENLIQ
-535 GMIMVTLIAMLPKI
+535 GMLMVALIAMLPKI
-549 MIALFKDIQQDQVM
+549 MITLFKDIQQDQVM

-577 ALAGLAWLVTALIQ
+577 ALAGLAWLITALIQ
-591 DPVKTIIACTAVLVM
+591 DPIRTIVACAAVLVM
-606 AVAVAAIGFAAMAL
+606 ALAVAAIGFAAIAL
-620 ASMANVLLKL
+620 ATMANILMQVT
-630 VPIGPAQAPVFV
+630 PIGVPVFA

-647 LALVM
+647 LALAI
-652 PLVIVIAATGILV
+652 PIIITLALTGILI
-665 TKMILLSGASPEQVL
+665 TKMMLGMGTPPEQVL

-686 LALAAAFALVAI
+686 LALAAAFAVI
-698 TAILLASL
+698 SVTAILLAAL
-706 AIPLFFAIGLALF
+706 AIPLAFAMSLALF
-719 ALGSIVS
+719 ALVSIVA
-726 FMKGVAVVMQA
+726 FMKGVAVVMEA
-737 MSELPPLD
+737 MSTMPPLD
-745 VSPIAE
+745 VSPISE
-751 TAEQIVKLLA
+751 A
-761 AVVLLVPPMIT
+761 ANQLTNLVAATVLLVPPMVV
-772 LAGFAV
+772 LAGFAM

-783 TFFAKLALLTTF
+783 TFFARLALLTTF
-795 SFIASISLGMFTLN
+795 SFIAGVSLGMFTLN

-842 AAIAKYKSMGFFA
+842 ATIAKYKSMGLLA

-936 KTTEDVTQIKTPE
+936 KTTEDVTQIKAPE

-962 VEGLLREMVQ
+962 IEGLLREMVQ
-972 ALGELRSSF
+972 SLGELRSSF

-986 GLNTTMTNIKLNL
+986 GLNTTMTDIKLNL

>member
-45 VNPSLNA
+45 VNPNLNA

-73 LNGLGSFLKEKVA
+73 LNGLGDFLKEKVA
-86 GIMNIMNQVYQIQA
+86 GIMNIMNQIYQIQA

-132 DINVSTSTVSDLKGA
+132 DINVNTSTVGDLKGA

-181 IQMSTN
+181 IQMATN
-187 NQVTMAEAIARE
+187 NQVTMAEAIAKE

-235 LSISFIAL
+235 LAISFVAL

-250 QAALMFATL
+250 QAALTFAAL

-303 FAKMVFLMAV
+303 FAKMVFLMAL

-318 SFVSSILLSNWPS
+318 SFVSSTLLSNWPS

-362 PQKGGALPMLVNSV
+362 PQKGGALPTLVNSV

-398 PGLGKA
+398 PGLDKA
-404 LLIFLLVAGM
+404 LLIFLLVSGM

-442 ITIMVGAVA
+442 ITVMVGTVA
-451 ILTIILGLIPEPI
+451 ILTIILGLLPESI
-464 LIQGMIRIGLIMAM
+464 LIQGMIGMGLIMVM

-491 HLAEVDEKKIKDL
+491 HLAEVDEKKIKEL
-504 TDLMTV
+504 TNLMTT
-510 ITVMVTI
+510 ITVMVAV

-522 VILGYIPIENLIQ
+522 IILGYIPLGNLIQ
-535 GMIMVTLIAMLPKI
+535 GMIMVTLIAMLSKI

-606 AVAVAAIGFAAMAL
+606 AVAVAAIGFAAMEL
-620 ASMANVLLKL
+620 AVMANILMAAT
-630 VPIGPAQAPVFV
+630 PSGPVFA

-647 LALVM
+647 VALAVPIVVSLAL
-652 PLVIVIAATGILV
+652 AAGILI
-665 TKMILLSGASPEQVL
+665 TKMMMGKHPEQVL

-686 LALAAAFALVAI
+686 LALAAAFALVAT
-698 TAILLASL
+698 TAMLLASL
-706 AIPLFFAIGLALF
+706 AIPLFFAVGLALF
-719 ALGSIVS
+719 ALGSIVA
-726 FMKGVAVVMQA
+726 FMKGVSVVMQV
-737 MSELPPLD
+737 MSTIPPLD

-751 TAEQIVKLLA
+751 TADQLVNLVA
-761 AVVLLVPPMIT
+761 ATVLLVPPMVE

-809 YTLQALNF
+809 YALQALNF

-830 LVGIIANMSQAS
+830 LVGIIANMNQAS
-842 AAIAKYKSMGFFA
+842 DTIAKYKSMGFFA
-855 YLNVMADI
+855 YLRVMADI
-863 SRFRSIIKGV
+863 GRFRSIIKGI

-895 LANTSDG
+895 LASTSDG
-902 LSQVARALKEVAAAT
+902 LSQVARALREVAAAT
-917 KELNE
+917 KELND

-936 KTTEDVTQIKTPE
+936 KTTEDVTQIKAPE

-981 AGSMD
+981 AGSME
-986 GLNTTMTNIKLNL
+986 GLNTTMIDIKRNL
-999 DGIKAS
+999 EGIKAS
-1005 TALR
+1005 TELR

>member
-132 DINVSTSTVSDLKGA
+132 DINVSTSTVGDLKGA

-181 IQMSTN
+181 IQMATN
-187 NQVTMAEAIARE
+187 NQVTMAEAIAKE

-235 LSISFIAL
+235 LAVSFVAL

-250 QAALMFATL
+250 QAALTFAAL

-303 FAKMVFLMAV
+303 FAKMVFLMAL

-318 SFVSSILLSNWPS
+318 SFVSSTLLSNWPS
-331 LLVGI
+331 LLVGL
-336 VLTMGIMVGSI
+336 VLTMGVMVGSI

-362 PQKGGALPMLVNSV
+362 PQKGGALPTLVNSV

-398 PGLGKA
+398 PGIGKA
-404 LLIFLLVAGM
+404 LLIFLLVSGM

-442 ITIMVGAVA
+442 ITVMVGTVA
-451 ILTIILGLIPEPI
+451 ILTIILGLLPEPI
-464 LIQGMIRIGLIMAM
+464 LIQGMIGIGLIMVM

-491 HLAEVDEKKIKDL
+491 HLAEIDENKIKEL
-504 TDLMTV
+504 TNLMTV
-510 ITVMVTI
+510 ITVMVAV

-522 VILGYIPIENLIQ
+522 VILGYIPLENLIQ

-577 ALAGLAWLVTALIQ
+577 ALAGLAWLITALIQ

-606 AVAVAAIGFAAMAL
+606 AVAVAAIGFAAMELAVMANILMATTTFGPVFAAALIGVAL
-620 ASMANVLLKL
+620 AIPIVGLLAFAGVL
-630 VPIGPAQAPVFV
+630 I
-642 AALLG
+642 
-647 LALVM
+647 
-652 PLVIVIAATGILV
+652 
-665 TKMILLSGASPEQVL
+665 TKMMVGMRTPPEQVL

-686 LALAAAFALVAI
+686 LALAAAFSLVAI

-706 AIPLFFAIGLALF
+706 AIPLSFAVSLALF
-719 ALGSIVS
+719 ALDSIVV
-726 FMKGVAVVMQA
+726 FMKGVSVVMPV
-737 MSELPPLD
+737 MSTIPPLD

-751 TAEQIVKLLA
+751 A
-761 AVVLLVPPMIT
+761 ADQLVNLVAATVLLVPPMIT
-772 LAGFAV
+772 LAGFAM

-783 TFFAKLALLTTF
+783 TSLAKLALLTTF
-795 SFIASISLGMFTLN
+795 SFIAGISLGMFTLN

-842 AAIAKYKSMGFFA
+842 AAIARYKSMGFFA

-895 LANTSDG
+895 LASTSDG

-936 KTTEDVTQIKTPE
+936 KTTEDVTQIKAPE

-981 AGSMD
+981 AGSME
-986 GLNTTMTNIKLNL
+986 GLNTTMIDIKRDL

>member
-18 NLTEAMRAEA
+18 NLTEAMRTEA

-100 DPEGNADIVEA
+100 DSEGNADIVEA

-132 DINVSTSTVSDLKGA
+132 DINVNTSTVGDLKGA

-166 VGLADIVKNLQPLQQ
+166 MGLADIVKNLQPLQQ
-181 IQMSTN
+181 IQMATN
-187 NQVTMAEAIARE
+187 NQVTMAEAIAKE

-206 DSGKAK
+206 DSDKAK

-235 LSISFIAL
+235 LAVSFVAL

-250 QAALMFATL
+250 QAALTFAAL

-318 SFVSSILLSNWPS
+318 SFVSSVLLSNWPS
-331 LLVGI
+331 LLVGL
-336 VLTMGIMVGSI
+336 VLTMSIMVGSI

-362 PQKGGALPMLVNSV
+362 PQKGGALPTLINSI
-376 AKLVLLVVTTALV
+376 AKLVLLVVTTAVV

-398 PGLGKA
+398 PGIGKA

-414 TVGIIALTAKIKEAD
+414 TVSIIALTAKIKEAD

-442 ITIMVGAVA
+442 ITIMVGVVS

-464 LIQGMIRIGLIMAM
+464 LTQGMIGMVLIMAM

-504 TDLMTV
+504 TNLMTV
-510 ITVMVTI
+510 ITVMVTV

-522 VILGYIPIENLIQ
+522 VILGYIPIENIIQ
-535 GMIMVTLIAMLPKI
+535 GIVSVTLIALLPRV
-549 MIALFKDIQQDQVM
+549 MIQMFKDIPQDEVA
-563 QALKGVALASLIVV
+563 QALTGVLAASLIVV
-577 ALAGLAWLVTALIQ
+577 AVAGLAWLITNMIP
-591 DPVKTIIACTAVLVM
+591 DPTSTIVAVTAVLTM
-606 AVAVAAIGFAAMAL
+606 AIAMYAIGQAAGAL
-620 ASMANVLLKL
+620 ATMAGVLMTPSPFGL
-630 VPIGPAQAPVFV
+630 PIFV

-647 LALVM
+647 LALVA
-652 PLVIVIAATGILV
+652 PLVIAIAVTGILV
-665 TKMILLSGASPEQVL
+665 TQIILSSGASPEQVL
-680 QAALAT
+680 VSAMAT
-686 LALAAAFALVAI
+686 LVLAAAFSMIATTAL
-698 TAILLASL
+698 LLAAV
-706 AIPLFFAIGLALF
+706 AIPLFFAIDLALF

-772 LAGFAV
+772 LAGFAM

-783 TFFAKLALLTTF
+783 TFLAKLALLTTF
-795 SFIASISLGMFTLN
+795 SFIAGISLSMFALN
-809 YTLQALNF
+809 YTLQTLNF

-842 AAIAKYKSMGFFA
+842 ATIANYKSMGLLA

-895 LANTSDG
+895 LASTSDG

-962 VEGLLREMVQ
+962 IESLLREMVQ
-972 ALGELRSSF
+972 SLGELRSSF

-999 DGIKAS
+999 DSIRAS

>member
-18 NLTEAMRAEA
+18 NLTEAMRTEA

-132 DINVSTSTVSDLKGA
+132 DINVSTSTVGDLKGA

-166 VGLADIVKNLQPLQQ
+166 MGLADIVKNLQPLQQ

-206 DSGKAK
+206 DSDKAK

-235 LSISFIAL
+235 LAISFVAL

-336 VLTMGIMVGSI
+336 VLTMGIMVSSI

-362 PQKGGALPMLVNSV
+362 PQKGGALPTLINSV

-398 PGLGKA
+398 PGIGKA

-442 ITIMVGAVA
+442 ITIMVGTVA
-451 ILTIILGLIPEPI
+451 ILTIILSLIPEPI
-464 LIQGMIRIGLIMAM
+464 LIQGMIGMGLIMVM

-491 HLAEVDEKKIKDL
+491 HLAEIDEKKIKEL
-504 TDLMTV
+504 TNLMTV
-510 ITVMVTI
+510 ITVMVAV

-522 VILGYIPIENLIQ
+522 IILGYIPLENLIQ

-606 AVAVAAIGFAAMAL
+606 AVAVAAIGFAAMEL
-620 ASMANVLLKL
+620 AVMANILMSATTF
-630 VPIGPAQAPVFV
+630 GPVFA

-647 LALVM
+647 IALAVPIVVSLAL
-652 PLVIVIAATGILV
+652 AGILI
-665 TKMILLSGASPEQVL
+665 TKMMIGMGTPPEQVL

-686 LALAAAFALVAI
+686 LALAAAFALVAT

-706 AIPLFFAIGLALF
+706 AIPLFFAVGLALF
-719 ALGSIVS
+719 ALSSIVA
-726 FMKGVAVVMQA
+726 FMKGVSVVMQV
-737 MSELPPLD
+737 MSTIPPLD
-745 VSPIAE
+745 VSPITE
-751 TAEQIVKLLA
+751 TADQLVNLVA
-761 AVVLLVPPMIT
+761 ATVLLVPPMVE

-830 LVGIIANMSQAS
+830 LVGIIANMNQAS
-842 AAIAKYKSMGFFA
+842 TTIANYKSMGFFA

-863 SRFRSIIKGV
+863 SRFRSIIKGI
-873 SSIGSNNENMD
+873 SSIGSNTENMD

-902 LSQVARALKEVAAAT
+902 LSQVARALREVAAAT

-936 KTTEDVTQIKTPE
+936 KTTEDVTQIKAPE

-962 VEGLLREMVQ
+962 VESLLREMVQ

-981 AGSMD
+981 AGSME
-986 GLNTTMTNIKLNL
+986 GLNTTMIDIKRNIE
-999 DGIKAS
+999 GIKAS
-1005 TALR
+1005 TELR

>member
-18 NLTEAMRAEA
+18 NLTEAIRAEA

-38 ANTIANK
+38 ANTIANR

-132 DINVSTSTVSDLKGA
+132 DINVNTSTVGDLKGA

-166 VGLADIVKNLQPLQQ
+166 MGLADIVKNLQPLQQ

-187 NQVTMAEAIARE
+187 NQVTMAEAIAKER
-199 KAQPKED
+199 AQPKED
-206 DSGKAK
+206 DSDKAK

-220 GLVGPLESVATGIMM
+220 DLVGPLESVATGIMM
-235 LSISFIAL
+235 LAISFVAL

-250 QAALMFATL
+250 QAALTFAAL

-293 PGNIFGILES
+293 PGNIFGILEN

-318 SFVSSILLSNWPS
+318 SFVSSVFLSNWPS
-331 LLVGI
+331 LLVGL

-362 PQKGGALPMLVNSV
+362 PQKGGALPTLINSI
-376 AKLVLLVVTTALV
+376 AKLVLLVVTTAVV
-389 CELLWPIIL
+389 CELLWPIIF
-398 PGLGKA
+398 PGIGKA

-414 TVGIIALTAKIKEAD
+414 TVSIIALTAKIKEAD

-442 ITIMVGAVA
+442 ITIMVGVVS

-464 LIQGMIRIGLIMAM
+464 LNQGMFRMGLIMVM

-491 HLAEVDEKKIKDL
+491 HLAEVDEKKIKEL
-504 TDLMTV
+504 TNLMTI
-510 ITVMVTI
+510 ITVMVTV
-517 ISVLV
+517 ISVLI
-522 VILGYIPIENLIQ
+522 VILGYIPIENIIQ
-535 GMIMVTLIAMLPKI
+535 GIVSVTLIALLPRV
-549 MIALFKDIQQDQVM
+549 MIQMFKDIPQDEVA
-563 QALKGVALASLIVV
+563 QALVGVLAASLIVV
-577 ALAGLAWLVTALIQ
+577 AVAGLAWLITNMMP
-591 DPVKTIIACTAVLVM
+591 DPTSTIIAITAVLTM
-606 AVAVAAIGFAAMAL
+606 AIAMYAIGQAASAL
-620 ASMANVLLKL
+620 ATMANVLLTL
-630 VPIGPAQAPVFV
+630 VPPFGLPIFAT
-642 AALLG
+642 ALLG

-652 PLVIVIAATGILV
+652 PLVIAIAATGILV
-665 TKMILLSGASPEQVL
+665 TQMILSSGASPEQVL
-680 QAALAT
+680 VSAMAT
-686 LALAAAFALVAI
+686 LVLAAAFSMIATTAL
-698 TAILLASL
+698 LLAAV

-772 LAGFAV
+772 LAGFAM

-783 TFFAKLALLTTF
+783 TFLAKLALLTTF
-795 SFIASISLGMFTLN
+795 SFIAGISLGMSTLN
-809 YTLQALNF
+809 YTLQTLNF

-830 LVGIIANMSQAS
+830 LVGIIANMNQAS
-842 AAIAKYKSMGFFA
+842 AAIANYKSMGLLA

-962 VEGLLREMVQ
+962 IESLLREMVQ
-972 ALGELRSSF
+972 ALGELRGSF
-981 AGSMD
+981 AGSME
-986 GLNTTMTNIKLNL
+986 GLNTTMIDIKRNL
-999 DGIKAS
+999 EGIKAS
-1005 TALR
+1005 TELR

>member
-28 SNINSAISNN
+28 SKTNSAISNN

-132 DINVSTSTVSDLKGA
+132 DINVSTSTVGDLKGA

-166 VGLADIVKNLQPLQQ
+166 MGLADIVKNLQPLQQ

-187 NQVTMAEAIARE
+187 NQVTMAEAIAKER
-199 KAQPKED
+199 AQPKED
-206 DSGKAK
+206 DSDKAK

-235 LSISFIAL
+235 LAISFVAL

-250 QAALMFATL
+250 QAALTFAAL

-336 VLTMGIMVGSI
+336 VLTMGIMVSSI

-362 PQKGGALPMLVNSV
+362 PQKGGALPTLINSV
-376 AKLVLLVVTTALV
+376 AKLVLLVVGTALV

-398 PGLGKA
+398 PGLDKA

-414 TVGIIALTAKIKEAD
+414 TVGIIALTAKIKEVD

-442 ITIMVGAVA
+442 ITIMVGVVA

-464 LIQGMIRIGLIMAM
+464 LIQSMIGMGLIMVM

-491 HLAEVDEKKIKDL
+491 HLAEVDEKKIKEL
-504 TDLMTV
+504 TNLMTV
-510 ITVMVTI
+510 ITVMVAV

-522 VILGYIPIENLIQ
+522 IILGYIPLENLIQ

-606 AVAVAAIGFAAMAL
+606 AVAVAAIGFAAMEL
-620 ASMANVLLKL
+620 AVMANILMSATAF
-630 VPIGPAQAPVFV
+630 GPVFA

-647 LALVM
+647 IALAVPIVVSLAL
-652 PLVIVIAATGILV
+652 TGILI
-665 TKMILLSGASPEQVL
+665 TKMMIGMGTPPEQVL

-686 LALAAAFALVAI
+686 LALAAAFAVI
-698 TAILLASL
+698 SVTAVMLAGL
-706 AIPLFFAIGLALF
+706 AIPLAFAVGLALF
-719 ALGSIVS
+719 ALVSIVT
-726 FMKGVAVVMQA
+726 FIKGVSVVMQV
-737 MSELPPLD
+737 MSVIPPLD
-745 VSPIAE
+745 VSPITEAANQLVNLV
-751 TAEQIVKLLA
+751 TATA
-761 AVVLLVPPMIT
+761 LLVPSMVT

-778 VLLVT
+778 VLLVAT
-783 TFFAKLALLTTF
+783 SFASVALLTTF
-795 SFIASISLGMFTLN
+795 SFIAGISLGMFTLN
-809 YTLQALNF
+809 HTLQVLNF

-830 LVGIIANMSQAS
+830 LVGIIANMNQAS
-842 AAIAKYKSMGFFA
+842 ATIANYKSMGFFA

-863 SRFRSIIKGV
+863 SRFRSIIKGI
-873 SSIGSNNENMD
+873 SSIGSNTENMD

-902 LSQVARALKEVAAAT
+902 LSQVARALREVAAAT

-936 KTTEDVTQIKTPE
+936 KTTEDVTQIKAPE

-962 VEGLLREMVQ
+962 VESLLREMVQ

-981 AGSMD
+981 AGSME
-986 GLNTTMTNIKLNL
+986 GLNTTMIDIKRNIE
-999 DGIKAS
+999 GIKAS
-1005 TALR
+1005 TELR

>member
-45 VNPSLNA
+45 VNPNLNA

-73 LNGLGSFLKEKVA
+73 LNGLGDFLKEKVA
-86 GIMNIMNQVYQIQA
+86 GIMNIMNQIYQIQA

-119 EEERKNNAIIDTG
+119 EEERKNNAIIDAG
-132 DINVSTSTVSDLKGA
+132 DINVNTSTVGDLKGA

-166 VGLADIVKNLQPLQQ
+166 MGLADIVKNLQPLQQ
-181 IQMSTN
+181 IQMATN
-187 NQVTMAEAIARE
+187 NQVTMAEAIAKE

-235 LSISFIAL
+235 LAISFVAL

-250 QAALMFATL
+250 QAALTFAAL

-303 FAKMVFLMAV
+303 FAKMVFLMAL

-318 SFVSSILLSNWPS
+318 SFVSSTLLSNWPS

-336 VLTMGIMVGSI
+336 VLTMGIMVSSI

-362 PQKGGALPMLVNSV
+362 PQKGGALPTLINSV

-398 PGLGKA
+398 PGLDKA
-404 LLIFLLVAGM
+404 LLIFLLVSGM

-442 ITIMVGAVA
+442 ITVMVGTVA
-451 ILTIILGLIPEPI
+451 ILTIILGLLPESI
-464 LIQGMIRIGLIMAM
+464 LIQGMIGMGLIMVM

-491 HLAEVDEKKIKDL
+491 HLAEVDEKKIKEL
-504 TDLMTV
+504 TNLMAI
-510 ITVMVTI
+510 ITVMVAV

-522 VILGYIPIENLIQ
+522 IILGYIPLENLIQ
-535 GMIMVTLIAMLPKI
+535 GMIMVTLIAMLSKI

-606 AVAVAAIGFAAMAL
+606 AVAVAAIGFAAMEL
-620 ASMANVLLKL
+620 AVMAKILMVAT
-630 VPIGPAQAPVFV
+630 PFGPVFAV
-642 AALLG
+642 ALLG
-647 LALVM
+647 VALAVPIVVLLAL
-652 PLVIVIAATGILV
+652 AGILI
-665 TKMILLSGASPEQVL
+665 TKMIGMGKPPEQVS

-686 LALAAAFALVAI
+686 LALAAAFALVAT
-698 TAILLASL
+698 TAMLLASL
-706 AIPLFFAIGLALF
+706 AIPLFFAVGLALF
-719 ALGSIVS
+719 ALDSIVS
-726 FMKGVAVVMQA
+726 FMKGVSVVMQV
-737 MSELPPLD
+737 MSTIPPLD
-745 VSPIAE
+745 VSPITE
-751 TAEQIVKLLA
+751 TADQLVNLVA
-761 AVVLLVPPMIT
+761 ATVLLVPPMVE

-830 LVGIIANMSQAS
+830 LVGIIANMNQAS
-842 AAIAKYKSMGFFA
+842 DTIAKYKSMGFFA

-863 SRFRSIIKGV
+863 SRFRNIIKGI

-895 LANTSDG
+895 LASTSDG
-902 LSQVARALKEVAAAT
+902 LSQVARALREVAAAT

-936 KTTEDVTQIKTPE
+936 KTTEDVTQIKAPE

-957 GNSKV
+957 GNSKI

-981 AGSMD
+981 AGSME
-986 GLNTTMTNIKLNL
+986 GLNTTMIDIKRNL
-999 DGIKAS
+999 EGIKAS
-1005 TALR
+1005 TELR

>member
-119 EEERKNNAIIDTG
+119 EEERKNNTIIDTG
-132 DINVSTSTVSDLKGA
+132 DINVSTSTVGDLKGA

-166 VGLADIVKNLQPLQQ
+166 VGLADIIKNLQPLQQ

-206 DSGKAK
+206 DSDKAK

-235 LSISFIAL
+235 LSISFVAL

-250 QAALMFATL
+250 QAALTFAAL

-293 PGNIFGILES
+293 PGNILGILES

-318 SFVSSILLSNWPS
+318 SFVSSVLLSNWPS
-331 LLVGI
+331 LLVGL

-362 PQKGGALPMLVNSV
+362 PQKGGALPTLINSV
-376 AKLVLLVVTTALV
+376 AKLVLLVVTTAVV

-398 PGLGKA
+398 PGIGKA

-442 ITIMVGAVA
+442 ITIMVGTVA
-451 ILTIILGLIPEPI
+451 ILTIILSLIPEPI
-464 LIQGMIRIGLIMAM
+464 LIQGMIGMGLIMVM

-491 HLAEVDEKKIKDL
+491 HLAEVDEKKIKEL
-504 TDLMTV
+504 TNLMTI
-510 ITVMVTI
+510 ITVMVAV

-522 VILGYIPIENLIQ
+522 IILGYIPIENIIQ
-535 GMIMVTLIAMLPKI
+535 GIVSVTLIALLPRV
-549 MIALFKDIQQDQVM
+549 MIQMFKDIPQDEVA
-563 QALKGVALASLIVV
+563 QALVGVLAASLIVV
-577 ALAGLAWLVTALIQ
+577 AVAGLAWLITNMMPDPTSTITAI
-591 DPVKTIIACTAVLVM
+591 TAVLTM
-606 AVAVAAIGFAAMAL
+606 AIAMYAIGQAASAL
-620 ASMANVLLKL
+620 ATMANVLLTL
-630 VPIGPAQAPVFV
+630 VPPFGLPIFAT
-642 AALLG
+642 ALLG

-652 PLVIVIAATGILV
+652 PLVIAIAATGILV
-665 TKMILLSGASPEQVL
+665 TQMILSSGASPEQVL
-680 QAALAT
+680 VSAIAT
-686 LALAAAFALVAI
+686 LVLAAAFSMIATTAL
-698 TAILLASL
+698 LLAAV

-726 FMKGVAVVMQA
+726 FMKGVAAVMQA

-772 LAGFAV
+772 LAGFAM

-795 SFIASISLGMFTLN
+795 SFIAGISLGMFALN
-809 YTLQALNF
+809 YTLQVLNF

-822 SIGNTMND
+822 SIGNTMNG

-842 AAIAKYKSMGFFA
+842 ATIANYKSMGLLA

-895 LANTSDG
+895 LASTSDG

-922 VGDINI
+922 IGDINI

-962 VEGLLREMVQ
+962 IESLLREMVQ
-972 ALGELRSSF
+972 SLGELRSSF

-999 DGIKAS
+999 DSIRAS

>member
-45 VNPSLNA
+45 VNPNLNA

-73 LNGLGSFLKEKVA
+73 LNGLGDFLKEKVA

-132 DINVSTSTVSDLKGA
+132 DINVNTSTVGDLKGA

-181 IQMSTN
+181 IQMATN
-187 NQVTMAEAIARE
+187 NQVTMAEAIAKE

-235 LSISFIAL
+235 LAISFVAL

-250 QAALMFATL
+250 QAALTFAAL

-303 FAKMVFLMAV
+303 FAKMVFLMAL

-318 SFVSSILLSNWPS
+318 SFVSSTLLSNWPS
-331 LLVGI
+331 LLVGL

-362 PQKGGALPMLVNSV
+362 PQKGGALPTLVNSV

-398 PGLGKA
+398 PGLDKA
-404 LLIFLLVAGM
+404 LLIFLLVSGM

-442 ITIMVGAVA
+442 ITVMVGTVA
-451 ILTIILGLIPEPI
+451 ILTIILGLLPESI
-464 LIQGMIRIGLIMAM
+464 LIQGMIGMGLIMVM

-491 HLAEVDEKKIKDL
+491 HLAEVDEKKIKEL
-504 TDLMTV
+504 TNLMTT
-510 ITVMVTI
+510 ITVMVAV

-522 VILGYIPIENLIQ
+522 IILGYIPLENLIQ
-535 GMIMVTLIAMLPKI
+535 GMIMVTLIAMLSKI

-606 AVAVAAIGFAAMAL
+606 AVAVAAIGFAAMEL
-620 ASMANVLLKL
+620 AVMANILNVSTPL
-630 VPIGPAQAPVFV
+630 GPVFA

-647 LALVM
+647 VALAVPIVVSLAL
-652 PLVIVIAATGILV
+652 TGILI
-665 TKMILLSGASPEQVL
+665 TKMMTGMGTPPEQVL

-686 LALAAAFALVAI
+686 LALAAAFALIAT
-698 TAILLASL
+698 TAILLATV
-706 AIPLFFAIGLALF
+706 AIPLFFAVGLALF
-719 ALGSIVS
+719 ALGSIVA
-726 FMKGVAVVMQA
+726 FMKGVSVVMQV
-737 MSELPPLD
+737 MSTMPPLD
-745 VSPIAE
+745 VSPITE
-751 TAEQIVKLLA
+751 TADQLVNLVA
-761 AVVLLVPPMIT
+761 ATVLLVPPMVE

-830 LVGIIANMSQAS
+830 LVGIIANMNRAS
-842 AAIAKYKSMGFFA
+842 GAIAKYKSMGFFA
-855 YLNVMADI
+855 YLRVMADI
-863 SRFRSIIKGV
+863 GRFRSIIKGI

-895 LANTSDG
+895 LASTSDG

-936 KTTEDVTQIKTPE
+936 KTTEDVTQIKAPE

-981 AGSMD
+981 AGSME
-986 GLNTTMTNIKLNL
+986 GLNTTMIDIKRNL
-999 DGIKAS
+999 EGIKAS
-1005 TALR
+1005 TELR

>member
-45 VNPSLNA
+45 VNPNLNA

-73 LNGLGSFLKEKVA
+73 LNGLGDFLKEKVA
-86 GIMNIMNQVYQIQA
+86 GIMNIMNQIYQIQA

-111 VNAISEGD
+111 VNDISEGD

-132 DINVSTSTVSDLKGA
+132 DINVSTSTVGDLKGA

-181 IQMSTN
+181 IQMATN
-187 NQVTMAEAIARE
+187 NQVTMAEAIAKE

-235 LSISFIAL
+235 LAVSFVAL

-250 QAALMFATL
+250 QAALTFAAL

-303 FAKMVFLMAV
+303 FAKMVFLMAL

-318 SFVSSILLSNWPS
+318 SFVSSTLLSNWPS
-331 LLVGI
+331 LLVGL

-362 PQKGGALPMLVNSV
+362 PQKGGALPTLVNSV
-376 AKLVLLVVTTALV
+376 AKLVLLVVTTAIV

-398 PGLGKA
+398 PGLDKA
-404 LLIFLLVAGM
+404 LLIFLLVSGM

-442 ITIMVGAVA
+442 ITIMVGVVA

-464 LIQGMIRIGLIMAM
+464 LIQGMVGMGLIMVM

-491 HLAEVDEKKIKDL
+491 HLAEVDEKKIKEL
-504 TDLMTV
+504 TNLMTT
-510 ITVMVTI
+510 ITVMVAV

-522 VILGYIPIENLIQ
+522 IILGYIPLENLIQ
-535 GMIMVTLIAMLPKI
+535 GMIMVTLIAMLSKI

-563 QALKGVALASLIVV
+563 QALEGVALASLIVV

-606 AVAVAAIGFAAMAL
+606 AVAVAAIGFAAMEL
-620 ASMANVLLKL
+620 AVMANILMVAT
-630 VPIGPAQAPVFV
+630 PSGPVFA

-647 LALVM
+647 IALAV
-652 PLVIVIAATGILV
+652 PIVVSLAYVAGILI
-665 TKMILLSGASPEQVL
+665 TKMMRRLETSPEQVL

-686 LALAAAFALVAI
+686 LVLAAAFAAI
-698 TAILLASL
+698 SVTAVMLAGL
-706 AIPLFFAIGLALF
+706 AIPLAFAVGLALF
-719 ALGSIVS
+719 ALVSIVKLI
-726 FMKGVAVVMQA
+726 KGVSVVMQV
-737 MSELPPLD
+737 MSVIPPLD
-745 VSPIAE
+745 VSPITEAANQLVNLV
-751 TAEQIVKLLA
+751 TATA
-761 AVVLLVPPMIT
+761 LLVPPMVE

-830 LVGIIANMSQAS
+830 LVGIIANMNQAS
-842 AAIAKYKSMGFFA
+842 GAIAKYKSMGFFA
-855 YLNVMADI
+855 YLRVMADI
-863 SRFRSIIKGV
+863 GRFRSIIKGI

-936 KTTEDVTQIKTPE
+936 KTTEDVTQIKAPE

-981 AGSMD
+981 AGSME
-986 GLNTTMTNIKLNL
+986 GLNTTMIDIKRNL
-999 DGIKAS
+999 EGIKAS
-1005 TALR
+1005 TELR

>member
-45 VNPSLNA
+45 VNPNLNA

-73 LNGLGSFLKEKVA
+73 LNGLGDFLKEKVA

-132 DINVSTSTVSDLKGA
+132 DINVNTSTVGDLKGA

-181 IQMSTN
+181 IQMATN
-187 NQVTMAEAIARE
+187 NQVTMAEAIAKE

-235 LSISFIAL
+235 LAISFVAL

-250 QAALMFATL
+250 QAALTFAAL

-303 FAKMVFLMAV
+303 FAKMVFLMAL

-318 SFVSSILLSNWPS
+318 SFVSSTLLSNWPS
-331 LLVGI
+331 LLVGL

-362 PQKGGALPMLVNSV
+362 PQKGGALPTLVNSV

-398 PGLGKA
+398 PGLDKA
-404 LLIFLLVAGM
+404 LLIFLLVSGM

-442 ITIMVGAVA
+442 ITIMVGVVA
-451 ILTIILGLIPEPI
+451 ILTIILGLLPEPI
-464 LIQGMIRIGLIMAM
+464 LIQGMIGMGLIMVM

-491 HLAEVDEKKIKDL
+491 HLAEVDEKKIKEL
-504 TDLMTV
+504 TNLMTT
-510 ITVMVTI
+510 ITVMVAV

-522 VILGYIPIENLIQ
+522 IILGYIPLENLIQ
-535 GMIMVTLIAMLPKI
+535 GMIMVTLIAMLSKI

-606 AVAVAAIGFAAMAL
+606 AVAVAAIGFAAMEL
-620 ASMANVLLKL
+620 AVMANILNVSTPL
-630 VPIGPAQAPVFV
+630 GPVFA

-647 LALVM
+647 VALAVPIVVSLAL
-652 PLVIVIAATGILV
+652 TGILI
-665 TKMILLSGASPEQVL
+665 TKMMTGMGTPPEQVL

-686 LALAAAFALVAI
+686 LALAAAFALIAT
-698 TAILLASL
+698 TAILLATV
-706 AIPLFFAIGLALF
+706 AIPLFFAVGLALF
-719 ALGSIVS
+719 ALGSIVA
-726 FMKGVAVVMQA
+726 FMKGVSVVMQV
-737 MSELPPLD
+737 MSTMPPLD
-745 VSPIAE
+745 VSPITE
-751 TAEQIVKLLA
+751 TADQLVNLVA
-761 AVVLLVPPMIT
+761 ATVLLVPPMVE

-830 LVGIIANMSQAS
+830 LVGIIANMNQAS
-842 AAIAKYKSMGFFA
+842 GAIAKYKSMGFFA
-855 YLNVMADI
+855 YLRVMADI
-863 SRFRSIIKGV
+863 GRFRSIIKGI

-895 LANTSDG
+895 LASTSDG

-936 KTTEDVTQIKTPE
+936 KTTEDVTQIKAPE

-981 AGSMD
+981 AGSME
-986 GLNTTMTNIKLNL
+986 GLNTTMIDIKRNL
-999 DGIKAS
+999 EGIKAS
-1005 TALR
+1005 TELR

>member
-132 DINVSTSTVSDLKGA
+132 DINVNTSTVGDLKGA

-166 VGLADIVKNLQPLQQ
+166 MGLADIVKNLQPLQQ

-187 NQVTMAEAIARE
+187 NQVTMAEAIAKER
-199 KAQPKED
+199 AQPKED
-206 DSGKAK
+206 DSDKAK

-220 GLVGPLESVATGIMM
+220 DLVGPLESVATGIMM
-235 LSISFIAL
+235 LAISFVAL

-250 QAALMFATL
+250 QAALTFAAL

-318 SFVSSILLSNWPS
+318 SFVSSVLLSNWPS
-331 LLVGI
+331 LLVGL

-362 PQKGGALPMLVNSV
+362 PQKGGALPTLINSI
-376 AKLVLLVVTTALV
+376 AKLVLLVVGTALV

-398 PGLGKA
+398 PGLDKA

-442 ITIMVGAVA
+442 ITIMVGVVS

-464 LIQGMIRIGLIMAM
+464 LTQGMIGMVLIMAM

-491 HLAEVDEKKIKDL
+491 HLAEVDEKKIKEL
-504 TDLMTV
+504 TNLMTT
-510 ITVMVTI
+510 ITVMVAV

-522 VILGYIPIENLIQ
+522 IILGYIPLENLIQ
-535 GMIMVTLIAMLPKI
+535 GMIMVTLIAMLSKI

-606 AVAVAAIGFAAMAL
+606 AVAVATIGFAAMEL
-620 ASMANVLLKL
+620 AVMANILNVSTPL
-630 VPIGPAQAPVFV
+630 GPVFA

-647 LALVM
+647 IALAV
-652 PLVIVIAATGILV
+652 PIVGFLAFAGILI
-665 TKMILLSGASPEQVL
+665 TKMMTGMDTPPEQVL

-686 LALAAAFALVAI
+686 LALAAAFALIAI
-698 TAILLASL
+698 TAILLATV
-706 AIPLFFAIGLALF
+706 ATPLSFAVSLALF
-719 ALGSIVS
+719 ALVSIVA
-726 FMKGVAVVMQA
+726 FMKGVSVVMQV
-737 MSELPPLD
+737 MSTMPPLD
-745 VSPIAE
+745 VSPITE
-751 TAEQIVKLLA
+751 TADQLVNLVA
-761 AVVLLVPPMIT
+761 ATVLLVPPMVE

-778 VLLVT
+778 VLLVAT
-783 TFFAKLALLTTF
+783 SFASVALLTTF
-795 SFIASISLGMFTLN
+795 SFIAGISLGMFTLN
-809 YTLQALNF
+809 HTLQVLNF

-830 LVGIIANMSQAS
+830 LVGIIANMNQAS
-842 AAIAKYKSMGFFA
+842 AAIANYKSMGLLA

-962 VEGLLREMVQ
+962 IESLLREMVQ
-972 ALGELRSSF
+972 ALGELRGSF
-981 AGSMD
+981 AGSME
-986 GLNTTMTNIKLNL
+986 GLNTTMIDIKRDL